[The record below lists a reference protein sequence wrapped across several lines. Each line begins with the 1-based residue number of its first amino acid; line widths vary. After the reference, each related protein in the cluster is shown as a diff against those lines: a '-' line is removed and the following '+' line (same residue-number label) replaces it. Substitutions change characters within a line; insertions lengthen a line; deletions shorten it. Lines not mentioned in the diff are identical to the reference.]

1 MANLFKVYKTD
12 DDTFQGGIRASQ
24 KPSSNQNLIAYW
36 LEGPM
41 GGICYR
47 TNNKPHW
54 ITSSSNKTGI
64 IFFVKDDAI
73 NSRVIDYIWK
83 GYPVNQ
89 TTIIGYSLKFQPT
102 TAHSIPFSFTSNRGS
117 NAAAIL
123 YNFIHRLSASEYNQ
137 IRTKK
142 LSIICIAPEDMAIC
156 NSRNI
161 HLIHRATS
169 INYTTYYT
177 KNQDPKE
184 QSLSDNALY
193 STTGYSFYENSS
205 VTSGGAYFIN
215 QNKYCV
221 INRIGHSLA
230 NNPGSAQS
238 ALNAYKSKSNQS
250 DYYIIQLKAQDNG
263 QKYTTISPSDLQQEI
278 DDSIQD
284 DNSSSSDFN
293 DVIDITPSYVKQDLD
308 SYSAVS
314 LNYATNLNN
323 WKLYFVPA
331 SDNRINSNEEKYLGR
346 GIEQSKGS
354 EKGGVTYFTPNNNTI
369 LGLKYSTSENIDL
382 TTQEPLSTFTT
393 KVDYDLQDFA
403 AQLDSYFHYTTSNV
417 WSGEDDLYLPGRV
430 AKNDSQ
436 GNTNLLNIQKTNY
449 QYAVKRVPKIGAIIV
464 NKKKWEKK
472 YDEEKIKSYKD
483 LEFAVTIRT
492 SFKNYFTSPAEI
504 QNNYK
509 ILYYKIKLT
518 DFSST
523 LDSTLDSIPPPVV
536 SKFVNISESS
546 IESFSDFLAQLKPTM
561 RAGAM
566 YSFNVETSIAQERT
580 SINLYDFKLVEA
592 YTRGHDFIQE
602 DYTTVRPQ
610 ERNPDNDW
618 ALQETSR
625 LMSFDDNYFTYKY
638 SGREISLP
646 AGTTFALIHE
656 KDLLLE
662 SDVTLGESYGKQ
674 QYFIEAIKYKNEGD
688 NQIFIPYFYK
698 DTFKVKDF
706 VKAIGETQY
715 TEDDYE
721 ILTGKIDL
729 LQCKY
734 YKPDKATAANNWC
747 DCSFDSKDDSCIHE
761 CIYQKLG
768 KCPYRFQTEKHPR
781 RIRTLEQSKSNRFNL
796 IQELS
801 KVFECYPQFYIEF
814 DTNGRVLLDEN
825 GRMKKHVFF
834 MTEKGAEQYSG
845 FRYEKNLSSISRTV
859 DSNSLTTKMYVES
872 VDSDLTDSGLCT
884 IQTAEDNIGRN
895 SYVLNFSYYTK
906 KGLLNPIQTQRD
918 VFGIEKGDLA
928 FLPVIGQYNKKYDEY
943 SNLIINMTNQEMST
957 LQASNEVA
965 ITGIGTALEER
976 KKIGQR
982 LYQFKTTQTT
992 ERKGALIT
1000 TTTTKNYTTS
1010 DTYKTYLS
1018 KYREQAVILWGLVEQ
1033 LFFSGD
1039 YFSYCTVD
1047 TGTGVINNLTI
1058 NYSNPSAA
1066 SPEVQ
1071 ELIKHYKDTYCK
1083 GELFW
1088 RLTLEGFKDIDKES
1102 IYEPPFTNWNDFKE
1116 KVVDVQEYQNNGSLG
1131 QYRSL
1136 YNQVKHWKLERAKV
1150 LNKINEISDKFYKIY
1165 EPYIKEGTWTD
1176 SNYLTDNEY
1185 YWAAENVLEDSC
1197 KPKLSYNINVID
1209 ISPLVEYS
1217 DDYKFDLGDTTY
1229 LEDID
1234 FFGINEK
1241 TGLPN
1246 RQKVIISEITYSL
1259 DKPQENSIT
1268 VQNYTSAFD
1277 DLFESI
1283 SASVQSLTYNENT
1296 YKRSSNFTAKQ
1307 YIQTDSLQG
1316 TLDMG
1321 DLTLIDANDNNIV
1334 LDESGTQGN
1343 AIDNVSSQYKLSGE
1357 GLFFSTDGGTT
1368 WDLGVG
1374 PKGFNMDYAKFGS
1387 LDASKVQ
1394 IVDGQYIYFLWD
1406 KNGINAYRNP
1416 ATSTTGLVDFARFNR
1431 YGLSLVEKG
1440 NIRLRAGYEFRNNTG
1455 GNNVSGDYELES
1467 PLTDQNV
1474 GFYLYN
1480 DNGQPI
1486 FKTETQSNYADD
1498 TTDYTARLSLAGE
1511 MFITNKVL
1519 DNEDDG
1525 SVVASSSAKTLSN
1538 GYLIVKDNVANF
1550 LDSDIGDVLDQ
1561 DLNSYYFAEN
1571 SSSTYTVTPIY
1582 DNIQKKSII
1591 TVKLVRKENSKLV
1604 AMPYD
1609 YYVIGT
1615 NPSLN
1620 EKPTS
1625 KITQVEGT
1633 VIECS
1638 FVTDSEVTTPIT
1650 LNAEDLANHKGDRT
1664 IELGGVQWSSAM
1676 ISSYMSENYYK
1687 LNNQTY
1693 RISSKSVFLCSDN
1706 DISVSDT
1713 VPAQRVHTADISYY
1727 DINNL
1732 PSNPITTTLYE
1743 YPSETKNYNYW
1754 GTAIDSDTPIS
1765 STTSSVSTKEV
1776 GIFINNK
1783 VGFSNNS
1790 TINDI
1795 NSIQGTTEEEQRTSK
1810 AVSGAERLFM
1820 IALRGD
1826 EGGSTEYNN
1835 IFSVL
1840 KNGNLYIGGKIR
1852 AGTGEALNVPGFAY
1866 IPDEVKITEPSL
1878 IMSNDGN
1885 MWVSWEK
1892 FFNLTS
1898 DGQLGNNSLQSVL
1911 NKIQQGIIDSGG
1923 NSGSGSIQ
1931 KSGYYIIDPIKN

>member
-1 MANLFKVYKTD
+1 MANLFAVYSTDNKSCWDGPRSYGVPSLNQVLTYWISPDRYLGSIPTGIVHYNYHNKKQILTAKEGECIIYFLSDEDVKNQASVHRLWKNELYINYFSFKAVGGQKVPYKPKLSSVV
-12 DDTFQGGIRASQ
+12 ASQ
-24 KPSSNQNLIAYW
+24 MLF
-36 LEGPM
+36 E
-41 GGICYR
+41 
-47 TNNKPHW
+47 
-54 ITSSSNKTGI
+54 
-64 IFFVKDDAI
+64 
-73 NSRVIDYIWK
+73 
-83 GYPVNQ
+83 
-89 TTIIGYSLKFQPT
+89 
-102 TAHSIPFSFTSNRGS
+102 
-117 NAAAIL
+117 
-123 YNFIHRLSASEYNQ
+123 FIHKMSASMYND
-137 IRTKK
+137 IRSKK
-142 LSIICIAPEDMAIC
+142 LSIICVTPTALAIC
-156 NSRNI
+156 PSRNL
-161 HLIHRATS
+161 HLIHRQTS
-169 INYTTYYT
+169 VKYSFYRESGDSTDGETR
-177 KNQDPKE
+177 
-184 QSLSDNALY
+184 DN
-193 STTGYSFYENSS
+193 SHGNWIGYSFYEYSC
-205 VTSGGAYFIN
+205 VTSGGVILLDDK
-215 QNKYCV
+215 KYCLLNNSTKT
-221 INRIGHSLA
+221 IIGSPRSASAILNLYRAKADQNSLRILW
-230 NNPGSAQS
+230 
-238 ALNAYKSKSNQS
+238 LNEDQNAP
-250 DYYIIQLKAQDNG
+250 G
-263 QKYTTISPSDLQQEI
+263 QKYTIVSPSELQQKI
-278 DDSIQD
+278 DESTQD
-284 DNSSSSDFN
+284 DNSSSDFN
-293 DVIDITPSYVKQDLD
+293 GVIDITPSYVKQDLD

-331 SDNRINSNEEKYLGR
+331 SDKRTNSNEEKHLGR
-346 GIEQSKGS
+346 GIEQSNGSKKGD
-354 EKGGVTYFTPNNNTI
+354 VTYFTPSNNTI
-369 LGLKYSTSENIDL
+369 LGLKYSKTENIDL

-403 AQLDSYFHYTTSNV
+403 AQLDSYFHYTTKYV
-417 WSGEDDLYLPGRV
+417 WSENDLYLPGRV
-430 AKNDSQ
+430 AKGDSQ
-436 GNTNLLNIQKTNY
+436 GNTNLLNIRETNY
-449 QYAVKRVPKIGAIIV
+449 QYAVKRVPKVGAVIV
-464 NKKKWEKK
+464 NKKKWEAYDKDKIKK
-472 YDEEKIKSYKD
+472 YED
-483 LEFAVTIRT
+483 LSKAVAART
-492 SFKNYFTSPAEI
+492 SFKNYFTSPAKI

-509 ILYYKIKLT
+509 ILYYKIELT
-518 DFSST
+518 DF
-523 LDSTLDSIPPPVV
+523 DSTSAPTV
-536 SKFVNISESS
+536 SESVNISESS
-546 IESFSDFLAQLKPTM
+546 IESFSDFLAQLKPAM
-561 RAGAM
+561 RTGAM

-610 ERNPDNDW
+610 ERNPDDNW

-662 SDVTLGESYGKQ
+662 SDVTLGESYGEQ
-674 QYFIEAIKYKNEGD
+674 QYFIEAIKYKNEGN
-688 NQIFIPYFYK
+688 NQTLIPYFYK

-747 DCSFDSKDDSCIHE
+747 DCSFDSKDNSCIHE

-976 KKIGQR
+976 KKVGQR
-982 LYQFKTTQTT
+982 LYQFKMTKTT

-1000 TTTTKNYTTS
+1000 TTMTKSYTTS

-1047 TGTGVINNLTI
+1047 KEKGVIKNSTI
-1058 NYSNPSAA
+1058 NYANPSAA
-1066 SPEVQ
+1066 NEDIQ
-1071 ELIKHYKDTYCK
+1071 KLIEKYKDTYCK

-1088 RLTLEGFKDIDKES
+1088 RLTLEGFKDIDEDS
-1102 IYEPPFTNWNDFKE
+1102 TYEPPFTNWNDFKE
-1116 KVVDVQEYQNNGSLG
+1116 KVVDVQEYQTNGSLG

-1185 YWAAENVLEDSC
+1185 YWAAEDVLEDSC
-1197 KPKLSYNINVID
+1197 KPKLTYNINVID

-1234 FFGINEK
+1234 FFGVNEK

-1307 YIQTDSLQG
+1307 YVQTDSLQG

-1343 AIDNVSSQYKLSGE
+1343 AIDNASSQYKLSGE

-1440 NIRLRAGYEFRNNTG
+1440 NIRLRAGYEFRNNAG
-1455 GNNVSGDYELES
+1455 GNNVSGDYESES
-1467 PLTDQNV
+1467 PLTNQNV

-1486 FKTETQSNYADD
+1486 FKTETQSDYADD

-1538 GYLIVKDNVANF
+1538 GYLIVQDSVANF
-1550 LDSDIGDVLDQ
+1550 LDSTIGDVLDQ

-1591 TVKLVRKENSKLV
+1591 TVKLVRKESSKSV

-1625 KITQVEGT
+1625 TITQVEGT
-1633 VIECS
+1633 TIECS
-1638 FVTDSEVTTPIT
+1638 FVTNSEVTTPIV

-1693 RISSKSVFLCSDN
+1693 LIGSKSVFLCSDTSTSA
-1706 DISVSDT
+1706 SVT
-1713 VPAQRVHTADISYY
+1713 VPAQGVQTVDISYY

-1732 PSNPITTTLYE
+1732 PSNSITTSLYKSTNGTE
-1743 YPSETKNYNYW
+1743 NYNYW

-1795 NSIQGTTEEEQRTSK
+1795 SSIQGTTEEEQRTSK

-1840 KNGNLYIGGKIR
+1840 KNGNLYIGGKIK

-1923 NSGSGSIQ
+1923 NSGSSSIQ
-1931 KSGYYIIDPIKN
+1931 KSGYYIIDPIKD

>member
-1 MANLFKVYKTD
+1 MADLFKVYKTNSS
-12 DDTFQGGIRASQ
+12 TFQGGVRATQ
-24 KPSSNQNLIAYW
+24 EPTNNQTLIVSW
-36 LEGPM
+36 LDNPLEKV
-41 GGICYR
+41 CYR
-47 TNNKPHW
+47 TNNKIHW
-54 ITSSSNKTGI
+54 QRSMNDKTGT
-64 IFFVKDDAI
+64 IFFVKDDVI
-73 NSRVIDYIWK
+73 NSQTIDYIWK
-83 GYPVNQ
+83 GRHVNRTETVGYP
-89 TTIIGYSLKFQPT
+89 LKFQT
-102 TAHSIPFSFTSNRGS
+102 TSAHSVPFNFTSNKGS

-142 LSIICIAPEDMAIC
+142 LSIICIAPKDMAIC

-169 INYTTYYT
+169 ITYTMYNIL
-177 KNQDPKE
+177 NQEHTGQP
-184 QSLSDNALY
+184 LSDNALY
-193 STTGYSFYENSS
+193 SVAGYSFYEDSS
-205 VTSGGAYFIN
+205 VTSGGVYFTN
-215 QNKYCV
+215 KNKYCV
-221 INRIGHSLA
+221 INKKGHSLA

-238 ALNAYKSKSNQS
+238 ALNAYESKSNQS
-250 DYYIIQLKAQDNG
+250 DYYIIQLKTQTDG
-263 QKYTTISPSDLQQEI
+263 QKYTTIEVSELQDSTKD
-278 DDSIQD
+278 DDS
-284 DNSSSSDFN
+284 SSSSDFN
-293 DVIDITPSYVKQDLD
+293 DVIDVTPSYVKQDLD

-331 SDNRINSNEEKYLGR
+331 SDNRTNSNKQEEEEYLGR
-346 GIEQSKGS
+346 GIKKSEGSKKGS
-354 EKGGVTYFTPNNNTI
+354 VTYFTPSNNTI
-369 LGLKYSTSENIDL
+369 LGLKYSKTENIDL

-393 KVDYDLQDFA
+393 RVDYDLQDFA
-403 AQLDSYFHYTTSNV
+403 AQLDNYFHYTTSNV
-417 WSGEDDLYLPGRV
+417 WSGKDDLYLPGRV

-436 GNTNLLNIQKTNY
+436 GKENSTNLLNIQETNY
-449 QYAVKRVPKIGAIIV
+449 QYAVKRVPKVGAIIV
-464 NKKKWEKK
+464 NKEKWKGGKIEK
-472 YDEEKIKSYKD
+472 YQDLKS
-483 LEFAVTIRT
+483 AVAIRT

-504 QNNYK
+504 QKNYK
-509 ILYYKIKLT
+509 ILYYKIELKTKLA
-518 DFSST
+518 ST
-523 LDSTLDSIPPPVV
+523 V
-536 SKFVNISESS
+536 SKSVNISESS

-566 YSFNVETSIAQERT
+566 YSFNTETSIAQERT
-580 SINLYDFKLVEA
+580 SVNLYDFKLVEA

-610 ERNPDNDW
+610 ERNPDTNQ

-662 SDVTLGESYGKQ
+662 SDVTLGESYGEQ
-674 QYFIEAIKYKNEGD
+674 QYFIEAIKYKNEGN
-688 NQIFIPYFYK
+688 NQTLLPYFYK

-729 LQCKY
+729 LQCQY

-747 DCSFDSKDDSCIHE
+747 DCNFGSKNDSCIHE

-965 ITGIGTALEER
+965 VTGIGTALEER
-976 KKIGQR
+976 KKVGQR
-982 LYQFKTTQTT
+982 LYQFKMTQTT

-1000 TTTTKNYTTS
+1000 TTTTKSYTTS

-1033 LFFSGD
+1033 LFFSGN

-1047 TGTGVINNLTI
+1047 EVTGVIKNLTI

-1066 SPEVQ
+1066 NKDIKK
-1071 ELIKHYKDTYCK
+1071 LIEKYKDTYCK

-1088 RLTLEGFKDIDKES
+1088 RLTLEGFKDIDEDSTYK
-1102 IYEPPFTNWNDFKE
+1102 PPFTNWNDFKE
-1116 KVVDVQEYQNNGSLG
+1116 KVVDVQEYQINGSLG

-1185 YWAAENVLEDSC
+1185 YWAAEDVLEDSC
-1197 KPKLSYNINVID
+1197 KPKLTYNINVID

-1307 YIQTDSLQG
+1307 YVQTDSLQG

-1343 AIDNVSSQYKLSGE
+1343 AIDNASSQYKLSGE

-1440 NIRLRAGYEFRNNTG
+1440 NIRLRAGYEFRNSAG
-1455 GNNVSGDYELES
+1455 GHNVSGDYAAES
-1467 PLTDQNV
+1467 PLTNQNV

-1486 FKTETQSNYADD
+1486 FKTETQSDYADD

-1538 GYLIVKDNVANF
+1538 GYLIVQDSIANF
-1550 LDSDIGDVLDQ
+1550 VDSAIGNVLDQ
-1561 DLNSYYFAEN
+1561 NLNSYYFAEN
-1571 SSSTYTVTPIY
+1571 NSSTYTVTPVY

-1591 TVKLVRKENSKLV
+1591 TVNLVRKESSKSV

-1609 YYVIGT
+1609 YYVIAT
-1615 NPSLN
+1615 APPLN
-1620 EKPTS
+1620 KKPTS
-1625 KITQVEGT
+1625 TITQVEGT
-1633 VIECS
+1633 IIECS
-1638 FVTDSEVTTPIT
+1638 FVTNSEVTTPIT
-1650 LNAEDLANHKGDRT
+1650 LNAVDLANHKGDRT
-1664 IELGGVQWSSAM
+1664 IELGGVQWSSSM

-1693 RISSKSVFLCSDN
+1693 RIDRVSAHLCSG
-1706 DISVSDT
+1706 ISTSASVT
-1713 VPAQRVHTADISYY
+1713 VPARGVHTEDISYY

-1732 PSNPITTTLYE
+1732 PSDSITTSLYVYTNGTE
-1743 YPSETKNYNYW
+1743 NYNYW

-1795 NSIQGTTEEEQRTSK
+1795 SSIQGTTEEEQRTSK

-1840 KNGNLYIGGKIR
+1840 KNGNLYIGGKIK

-1923 NSGSGSIQ
+1923 SSGSGSIQ
-1931 KSGYYIIDPIKN
+1931 KSGYYIIDPIKD

>member
-1 MANLFKVYKTD
+1 MADLFKVYKTNSS
-12 DDTFQGGIRASQ
+12 TFQGGVRATQ
-24 KPSSNQNLIAYW
+24 EPTNNQTLIVSW
-36 LEGPM
+36 LDNPLEKV
-41 GGICYR
+41 CYR
-47 TNNKPHW
+47 TNNKIHW
-54 ITSSSNKTGI
+54 QRSMNDKTGT
-64 IFFVKDDAI
+64 IFFVKDDVI
-73 NSRVIDYIWK
+73 NSQTIDYIWK
-83 GYPVNQ
+83 GRHVNRTETVGYP
-89 TTIIGYSLKFQPT
+89 LKFQT
-102 TAHSIPFSFTSNRGS
+102 TSAHSVPFNFTSNKGS

-142 LSIICIAPEDMAIC
+142 LSIICIAPKDMAIC

-169 INYTTYYT
+169 ITYTMYNIL
-177 KNQDPKE
+177 NQEHTGQP
-184 QSLSDNALY
+184 LSDNALY
-193 STTGYSFYENSS
+193 SVAGYSFYEDSS
-205 VTSGGAYFIN
+205 VTSGGVYFTN
-215 QNKYCV
+215 KNKYCV
-221 INRIGHSLA
+221 INKKGHSLA

-238 ALNAYKSKSNQS
+238 ALNAYESKSNQS
-250 DYYIIQLKAQDNG
+250 DYYIIQLKTQTDG
-263 QKYTTISPSDLQQEI
+263 QKYTTIEVSELQDSTKD
-278 DDSIQD
+278 DDS
-284 DNSSSSDFN
+284 SSSSDFN
-293 DVIDITPSYVKQDLD
+293 DVIDVTPSYVKQDLD

-331 SDNRINSNEEKYLGR
+331 SDNRTNSNKQEEEEYLGR
-346 GIEQSKGS
+346 GIKKSEGSKKGS
-354 EKGGVTYFTPNNNTI
+354 VTYFTPSNNTI
-369 LGLKYSTSENIDL
+369 LGLKYSKTENIDL
-382 TTQEPLSTFTT
+382 TTQESLSTFTT
-393 KVDYDLQDFA
+393 RVDYDLQDFA
-403 AQLDSYFHYTTSNV
+403 AQLDNYFHYTTSNV
-417 WSGEDDLYLPGRV
+417 WSGKDDLYLPGRV

-436 GNTNLLNIQKTNY
+436 GKENSTNLLNIQETNY
-449 QYAVKRVPKIGAIIV
+449 QYAVKRVPKVGAIIV
-464 NKKKWEKK
+464 NKEKWKGGKIEK
-472 YDEEKIKSYKD
+472 YQDLKS
-483 LEFAVTIRT
+483 AVAIRT

-504 QNNYK
+504 QKNYK
-509 ILYYKIKLT
+509 ILYYKIELKTKLA
-518 DFSST
+518 ST
-523 LDSTLDSIPPPVV
+523 V
-536 SKFVNISESS
+536 SKSVNISESS

-566 YSFNVETSIAQERT
+566 YSFNTETSIAQERT
-580 SINLYDFKLVEA
+580 SVNLYDFKLVEA

-610 ERNPDNDW
+610 ERNSDTNQ

-662 SDVTLGESYGKQ
+662 SDVTLGESYGEQ
-674 QYFIEAIKYKNEGD
+674 QYFIEAIKYKNEGN
-688 NQIFIPYFYK
+688 NQTLLPYFYK

-729 LQCKY
+729 LQCQY

-747 DCSFDSKDDSCIHE
+747 DCNFGSKNDSCIHE

-965 ITGIGTALEER
+965 VTGIGTALEER
-976 KKIGQR
+976 KKVGQR
-982 LYQFKTTQTT
+982 LYQFKMTQTT

-1000 TTTTKNYTTS
+1000 TTTTKSYTTS

-1033 LFFSGD
+1033 LFFSGN

-1047 TGTGVINNLTI
+1047 EVTGVIKNLTI

-1066 SPEVQ
+1066 NKDIKK
-1071 ELIKHYKDTYCK
+1071 LIEKYKDTYCK

-1088 RLTLEGFKDIDKES
+1088 RLTLEGFKDIDEDSTYK
-1102 IYEPPFTNWNDFKE
+1102 PPFTNWNDFKE
-1116 KVVDVQEYQNNGSLG
+1116 KVVDVQEYQINGSLG

-1185 YWAAENVLEDSC
+1185 YWAAEDVLEDSC
-1197 KPKLSYNINVID
+1197 KPKLTYNINVID

-1307 YIQTDSLQG
+1307 YVQTDSLQG

-1343 AIDNVSSQYKLSGE
+1343 AIDNASSQYKLSGE

-1440 NIRLRAGYEFRNNTG
+1440 NIRLRAGYEFRNSAG
-1455 GNNVSGDYELES
+1455 GHNVSGDYAAES
-1467 PLTDQNV
+1467 PLTNQNV

-1486 FKTETQSNYADD
+1486 FKTETQSDYADD

-1538 GYLIVKDNVANF
+1538 GYLIVQDSIANF
-1550 LDSDIGDVLDQ
+1550 VDSAIGNVLDQ
-1561 DLNSYYFAEN
+1561 NLNSYYFAEN
-1571 SSSTYTVTPIY
+1571 NSSTYTVTPVY

-1591 TVKLVRKENSKLV
+1591 TVNLVRKESSKSV

-1609 YYVIGT
+1609 YYVIAT
-1615 NPSLN
+1615 APPLN
-1620 EKPTS
+1620 KKPTS
-1625 KITQVEGT
+1625 TITQVEGT
-1633 VIECS
+1633 IIECS
-1638 FVTDSEVTTPIT
+1638 FVTNSEVTTPIT
-1650 LNAEDLANHKGDRT
+1650 LNAVDLANHKGDRT
-1664 IELGGVQWSSAM
+1664 IELGGVQWSSSM

-1693 RISSKSVFLCSDN
+1693 RIDRVSAHLCSG
-1706 DISVSDT
+1706 ISTSASVT
-1713 VPAQRVHTADISYY
+1713 VPARGVHTEDISYY

-1732 PSNPITTTLYE
+1732 PSDSITTSLYVYTNGTE
-1743 YPSETKNYNYW
+1743 NYNYW

-1795 NSIQGTTEEEQRTSK
+1795 SSIQGTTEEEQRTSK

-1840 KNGNLYIGGKIR
+1840 KNGNLYIGGKIK

-1923 NSGSGSIQ
+1923 SSGSGSIQ
-1931 KSGYYIIDPIKN
+1931 KSGYYIIDPIKD

>member
-1 MANLFKVYKTD
+1 MANLFAVYSTDNKSCWDGPRSYGVPSLNQVLTCWISPDRYLGSIPTGIVHYNYHNKKQILTAKEGECIIYFLSDEDVKNQASVHRLWKNELYINYFSFKAAGGQKVPYKPKLSSVV
-12 DDTFQGGIRASQ
+12 ASQ
-24 KPSSNQNLIAYW
+24 MLF
-36 LEGPM
+36 E
-41 GGICYR
+41 
-47 TNNKPHW
+47 
-54 ITSSSNKTGI
+54 
-64 IFFVKDDAI
+64 
-73 NSRVIDYIWK
+73 
-83 GYPVNQ
+83 
-89 TTIIGYSLKFQPT
+89 
-102 TAHSIPFSFTSNRGS
+102 
-117 NAAAIL
+117 
-123 YNFIHRLSASEYNQ
+123 FIHKMSASMYND
-137 IRTKK
+137 IRSKK
-142 LSIICIAPEDMAIC
+142 LSIICVTPTALAIC
-156 NSRNI
+156 PSRNL
-161 HLIHRATS
+161 HLIHRQNSVKYSFYRESGDSTDGE
-169 INYTTYYT
+169 TR
-177 KNQDPKE
+177 
-184 QSLSDNALY
+184 DN
-193 STTGYSFYENSS
+193 SHGNWIGYSFYEYSC
-205 VTSGGAYFIN
+205 VTSGGVILLDDK
-215 QNKYCV
+215 KYCLLNNSTKT
-221 INRIGHSLA
+221 IIGSPRSASAILNLYRAKADQNSLRILW
-230 NNPGSAQS
+230 
-238 ALNAYKSKSNQS
+238 LNEDQNAP
-250 DYYIIQLKAQDNG
+250 G
-263 QKYTTISPSDLQQEI
+263 QKYTIVSPSELQQKI
-278 DDSIQD
+278 DESTQD
-284 DNSSSSDFN
+284 DNSSSDFN
-293 DVIDITPSYVKQDLD
+293 GVIDITPSYVKQDLD

-331 SDNRINSNEEKYLGR
+331 SDKRTNSNEEKHLGR

-354 EKGGVTYFTPNNNTI
+354 KKGDVTYFTPSNNTI
-369 LGLKYSTSENIDL
+369 LGLKYSKTENIDL

-403 AQLDSYFHYTTSNV
+403 AQLDSYFHYVTKYV
-417 WSGEDDLYLPGRV
+417 WSENDLYLPGRV
-430 AKNDSQ
+430 AKGDSQ

-449 QYAVKRVPKIGAIIV
+449 QYAVKRVPKVGAIIV
-464 NKKKWEKK
+464 NKEKWKKKCDENK
-472 YDEEKIKSYKD
+472 YDEDKIKNYQHLKI
-483 LEFAVTIRT
+483 AVSVGT

-504 QNNYK
+504 QKNYK
-509 ILYYKIKLT
+509 ILYYKIELKT
-518 DFSST
+518 DF
-523 LDSTLDSIPPPVV
+523 DSTSTV
-536 SKFVNISESS
+536 SKSVIISESS
-546 IESFSDFLAQLKPTM
+546 IESFSDFLAQLKPAM

-610 ERNPDNDW
+610 ERNPDADW

-646 AGTTFALIHE
+646 AGKTFALIHE

-662 SDVTLGESYGKQ
+662 SDVTLGESYDEQ
-674 QYFIEAIKYKNEGD
+674 QYFIEAIKYKNEGN
-688 NQIFIPYFYK
+688 NQTLIPYFYK

-976 KKIGQR
+976 KKVGQR
-982 LYQFKTTQTT
+982 LYQFKMTQTT

-1000 TTTTKNYTTS
+1000 TTTTKSYTTS

-1047 TGTGVINNLTI
+1047 KEKGVINNLTI

-1071 ELIKHYKDTYCK
+1071 ELIEKYKDTYCK

-1088 RLTLEGFKDIDKES
+1088 RLTLEGFKDIDEDS
-1102 IYEPPFTNWNDFKE
+1102 TYEPPFTNWNDFKE
-1116 KVVDVQEYQNNGSLG
+1116 KVVDVQEYQINGSLG

-1185 YWAAENVLEDSC
+1185 YWAAEDVLEDSC
-1197 KPKLSYNINVID
+1197 KPKLTYNINVID

-1217 DDYKFDLGDTTY
+1217 EDYKFDLGDTTY

-1234 FFGINEK
+1234 FFGVNEK

-1321 DLTLIDANDNNIV
+1321 DLTLIDANNNNIV

-1343 AIDNVSSQYKLSGE
+1343 AIDNASSQYKLSGE

-1440 NIRLRAGYEFRNNTG
+1440 NIRLRAGYEFRNNAG
-1455 GNNVSGDYELES
+1455 GNNVSGDYESES
-1467 PLTDQNV
+1467 PLTNQNV

-1486 FKTETQSNYADD
+1486 FKTETQSDYADD

-1538 GYLIVKDNVANF
+1538 GYLIVQDNIANF
-1550 LDSDIGDVLDQ
+1550 IDSAIGNVLDQ
-1561 DLNSYYFAEN
+1561 NLNSYYFAEN

-1591 TVKLVRKENSKLV
+1591 TVKLVRKESSKSV

-1609 YYVIGT
+1609 YYVIAT
-1615 NPSLN
+1615 TPPLN
-1620 EKPTS
+1620 KKPTS
-1625 KITQVEGT
+1625 TITQVEGT
-1633 VIECS
+1633 IIECS
-1638 FVTDSEVTTPIT
+1638 FVTNSEITTPIT

-1664 IELGGVQWSSAM
+1664 IELGGVQWSSSM

-1693 RISSKSVFLCSDN
+1693 RIDSVSAYLCSGIN
-1706 DISVSDT
+1706 TSASVT
-1713 VPAQRVHTADISYY
+1713 VPAQGVHTADISYY

-1732 PSNPITTTLYE
+1732 PSDSITTSLYVYTNGTE
-1743 YPSETKNYNYW
+1743 NYNYW

-1795 NSIQGTTEEEQRTSK
+1795 SSIQGTTEEEQRTSK

-1840 KNGNLYIGGKIR
+1840 KNGNLYIGGKIK

-1931 KSGYYIIDPIKN
+1931 KSGYYIIDPIKD

>member
-1 MANLFKVYKTD
+1 MANLFSVYSTDNKSCWDGPRSYGVPSLNQVLTCWISPDRYLGSIPTGIVHYNYHNKKQILTAKEGECIIYFLSDEDVKNQASVHRLWKNELYINYFSFKAAGGQKVPYKPKLSSVV
-12 DDTFQGGIRASQ
+12 ASQ
-24 KPSSNQNLIAYW
+24 MLF
-36 LEGPM
+36 E
-41 GGICYR
+41 
-47 TNNKPHW
+47 
-54 ITSSSNKTGI
+54 
-64 IFFVKDDAI
+64 
-73 NSRVIDYIWK
+73 
-83 GYPVNQ
+83 
-89 TTIIGYSLKFQPT
+89 
-102 TAHSIPFSFTSNRGS
+102 
-117 NAAAIL
+117 
-123 YNFIHRLSASEYNQ
+123 FIHKMSASMYND
-137 IRTKK
+137 IRSKK
-142 LSIICIAPEDMAIC
+142 LSIICVTPTALAIC
-156 NSRNI
+156 PSRNL
-161 HLIHRATS
+161 HLIHRQTS
-169 INYTTYYT
+169 VKYSFYRESGDSTDGETR
-177 KNQDPKE
+177 
-184 QSLSDNALY
+184 DN
-193 STTGYSFYENSS
+193 SHGNWIGYSFYEYSC
-205 VTSGGAYFIN
+205 VTSGGVILLDDKKYCLLNNSTKTIIGSPRSASAILNLYRAKADQNSLRILWLNEN
-215 QNKYCV
+215 QN
-221 INRIGHSLA
+221 A
-230 NNPGSAQS
+230 P
-238 ALNAYKSKSNQS
+238 
-250 DYYIIQLKAQDNG
+250 G
-263 QKYTTISPSDLQQEI
+263 QKYTIVSPSELQQKI
-278 DDSIQD
+278 DESTQD
-284 DNSSSSDFN
+284 DNSSSDFN
-293 DVIDITPSYVKQDLD
+293 GVIDITPSYVKQDLD

-331 SDNRINSNEEKYLGR
+331 SDSRINSNEEKYLGR

-354 EKGGVTYFTPNNNTI
+354 KKGDVTYFTPSNNTI

-403 AQLDSYFHYTTSNV
+403 AQLDSYFHYTTKYV
-417 WSGEDDLYLPGRV
+417 WSENDLYLPGRV

-436 GNTNLLNIQKTNY
+436 GKEDSTNLLNIQKTNY
-449 QYAVKRVPKIGAIIV
+449 QYAVKRVPKVGAIIV
-464 NKKKWEKK
+464 NKEKWEA
-472 YDEEKIKSYKD
+472 YNIDKIKTYEHLKT
-483 LEFAVTIRT
+483 AVSVRT

-504 QNNYK
+504 QKNYK
-509 ILYYKIKLT
+509 ILYYKIELKT
-518 DFSST
+518 DF
-523 LDSTLDSIPPPVV
+523 DSTV
-536 SKFVNISESS
+536 SKSVIISESS

-610 ERNPDNDW
+610 ERNPDDNW

-662 SDVTLGESYGKQ
+662 SDVTLGESYGEQ
-674 QYFIEAIKYKNEGD
+674 QYFIEAIKYKNEGN
-688 NQIFIPYFYK
+688 NQTLIPYFYK

-747 DCSFDSKDDSCIHE
+747 DCSFDSKDNSCIHE

-976 KKIGQR
+976 KKVGQR
-982 LYQFKTTQTT
+982 LYQFKMTQTT

-1000 TTTTKNYTTS
+1000 TTMTKSYTTS

-1047 TGTGVINNLTI
+1047 KEKGVINNLTI

-1071 ELIKHYKDTYCK
+1071 ELIKKYKDTYCK

-1088 RLTLEGFKDIDKES
+1088 RLTLEGFKDINKNS
-1102 IYEPPFTNWNDFKE
+1102 TYEPPFTNWNDFKE
-1116 KVVDVQEYQNNGSLG
+1116 KVVDVQEYQINGSLG

-1185 YWAAENVLEDSC
+1185 YWAAEDVLEDSC
-1197 KPKLSYNINVID
+1197 KPKLTYNINVID

-1234 FFGINEK
+1234 FFGVNEK

-1277 DLFESI
+1277 DLFERI

-1307 YIQTDSLQG
+1307 YVQTDSLQG

-1321 DLTLIDANDNNIV
+1321 DLTLIDANNNNIV

-1343 AIDNVSSQYKLSGE
+1343 AIDNASSQYKLSGE

-1440 NIRLRAGYEFRNNTG
+1440 NIRLRAGYEFRNNAG
-1455 GNNVSGDYELES
+1455 GNNVSGDYESES
-1467 PLTDQNV
+1467 PLTNQNV

-1486 FKTETQSNYADD
+1486 FKTETQSDYADD

-1538 GYLIVKDNVANF
+1538 GYLIVQDSVANF
-1550 LDSDIGDVLDQ
+1550 LDSTIGDVLDQ

-1591 TVKLVRKENSKLV
+1591 TVKLVRKENSKSV

-1609 YYVIGT
+1609 YYIIGT
-1615 NPSLN
+1615 NPPLN
-1620 EKPTS
+1620 KKPTS
-1625 KITQVEGT
+1625 TITQIEGT
-1633 VIECS
+1633 IIECS
-1638 FVTDSEVTTPIT
+1638 FVTNSEITTPIT
-1650 LNAEDLANHKGDRT
+1650 LNAEDLANHKGDRV
-1664 IELGGVQWSSAM
+1664 IELGGVQWSSSM

-1693 RISSKSVFLCSDN
+1693 LIGSKSVFLCSDTSTSA
-1706 DISVSDT
+1706 SVT
-1713 VPAQRVHTADISYY
+1713 VPAQGVQTVDISYY

-1732 PSNPITTTLYE
+1732 PSNSITTSLYKSTNGTE
-1743 YPSETKNYNYW
+1743 NYNYW

-1795 NSIQGTTEEEQRTSK
+1795 SSIQGTTEEEQRTSK

-1840 KNGNLYIGGKIR
+1840 KNGNLYIGGKIK

-1931 KSGYYIIDPIKN
+1931 KSGYYIIDPIKD

>member
-1 MANLFKVYKTD
+1 MADLFKVY
-12 DDTFQGGIRASQ
+12 
-24 KPSSNQNLIAYW
+24 N
-36 LEGPM
+36 
-41 GGICYR
+41 
-47 TNNKPHW
+47 TNNSSCQDGVRAKTKNAPGKNKVLTYWKKPFDTLVSVYYNYNN
-54 ITSSSNKTGI
+54 ITKSKLTISTLDKSNSCIIYFLLDEEIGKTAQINNLWKNQSTAKYFNFKSAGGQNFPYKPKLSS
-64 IFFVKDDAI
+64 
-73 NSRVIDYIWK
+73 
-83 GYPVNQ
+83 
-89 TTIIGYSLKFQPT
+89 TTVSTMLFE
-102 TAHSIPFSFTSNRGS
+102 
-117 NAAAIL
+117 
-123 YNFIHRLSASEYNQ
+123 FIHKMSASMYKD
-137 IRTKK
+137 IRKKK
-142 LSIICIAPEDMAIC
+142 LSIICVTPTALAIC
-156 NSRNI
+156 PSRNL
-161 HLIHRATS
+161 HLIHRQTS
-169 INYTTYYT
+169 INYSIYPEKGSPTTGYA
-177 KNQDPKE
+177 QDN
-184 QSLSDNALY
+184 SHGNWI
-193 STTGYSFYENSS
+193 GYSFYENSC
-205 VTSGGAYFIN
+205 VTSGGVILLDSK
-215 QNKYCV
+215 KYCLLNNSTKT
-221 INRIGHSLA
+221 IIGS
-230 NNPGSAQS
+230 PGSASTILNLYQS
-238 ALNAYKSKSNQS
+238 KENKSSLLLL
-250 DYYIIQLKAQDNG
+250 QLKKDKDNPDQKYKIVFSSDLQKEIDDNAQDN
-263 QKYTTISPSDLQQEI
+263 
-278 DDSIQD
+278 
-284 DNSSSSDFN
+284 NSSSDFN

-331 SDNRINSNEEKYLGR
+331 VDNRTASNKQEKEKYLGR
-346 GIEQSKGS
+346 GIKQDEGSKKGS
-354 EKGGVTYFTPNNNTI
+354 VTYFTPSNNTI
-369 LGLKYSTSENIDL
+369 LGLKYSEIENIDL

-403 AQLDSYFHYTTSNV
+403 AQLDNYFHYTTKNV
-417 WSGEDDLYLPGRV
+417 WSGDKDLYLPGRV

-436 GNTNLLNIQKTNY
+436 GKEDSTNLLNIQKTNY
-449 QYAVKRVPKIGAIIV
+449 QYAVKRVPKVGAIIV
-464 NKKKWEKK
+464 NKSKWKG
-472 YDEEKIKSYKD
+472 DKIENYENLKS
-483 LEFAVTIRT
+483 AVAART

-504 QNNYK
+504 QKNYK
-509 ILYYKIKLT
+509 ILYYTIELKTKLA
-518 DFSST
+518 ST
-523 LDSTLDSIPPPVV
+523 V
-536 SKFVNISESS
+536 SKSITISESS

-566 YSFNVETSIAQERT
+566 YSFNTETSIAQERT
-580 SINLYDFKLVEA
+580 SVNLYDFKLVEA

-610 ERNPDNDW
+610 ERNPDSIQ

-662 SDVTLGESYGKQ
+662 SDVTLGESYGEQ
-674 QYFIEAIKYKNEGD
+674 QYFIEAIKYKNEGN
-688 NQIFIPYFYK
+688 NQTFLPYFYK

-729 LQCKY
+729 LQCQY
-734 YKPDKATAANNWC
+734 YQPDKATAANNWY
-747 DCSFDSKDDSCIHE
+747 DCSFDSKDNSCIHE

-814 DTNGRVLLDEN
+814 DTNGRILLDEN
-825 GRMKKHVFF
+825 GKMKKHVFF
-834 MTEKGAEQYSG
+834 MTEKGADQYAG

-884 IQTAEDNIGRN
+884 IQTAADNIGRN
-895 SYVLNFSYYTK
+895 AYVLNFSYYTT

-965 ITGIGTALEER
+965 VTGIGTALEER
-976 KKIGQR
+976 KKVGQR

-992 ERKGALIT
+992 ERRGALVTTIT
-1000 TTTTKNYTTS
+1000 TKSYTTS
-1010 DTYKTYLS
+1010 DTYQTYLG

-1039 YFSYCTVD
+1039 YFSYCTID
-1047 TGTGVINNLTI
+1047 TEKGTINNLTV

-1066 SPEVQ
+1066 NSEIQ
-1071 ELIKHYKDTYCK
+1071 DLIKKYKDTYCK

-1088 RLTLEGFKDIDKES
+1088 RLTLEGFKDIKKDS
-1102 IYEPPFTNWNDFKE
+1102 TYEPPFTNWNDFKE
-1116 KVVDVQEYQNNGSLG
+1116 KVVDTQEYQVNGDLG

-1136 YNQVKHWKLERAKV
+1136 YNQVKHWKLERAKI

-1197 KPKLSYNINVID
+1197 KPKLTYNINVVD

-1234 FFGINEK
+1234 FFGVNEK

-1307 YIQTDSLQG
+1307 YVQTDSLQG

-1343 AIDNVSSQYKLSGE
+1343 AIDNASSQYKLSGE

-1440 NIRLRAGYEFRNNTG
+1440 NIRLRAGYEFRNNVG
-1455 GNNVSGDYELES
+1455 GNNVSGDYETES
-1467 PLTDQNV
+1467 PLTNQNV

-1486 FKTETQSNYADD
+1486 FKTETQSDYADD

-1525 SVVASSSAKTLSN
+1525 SVIASSSAKTLSN
-1538 GYLIVKDNVANF
+1538 GYLIVKDSVANF
-1550 LDSDIGDVLDQ
+1550 VDSAIGDVLDQ

-1582 DNIQKKSII
+1582 DNIQKQSII
-1591 TVKLVRKENSKLV
+1591 TVNLVRKESSESV
-1604 AMPYD
+1604 TMPYD
-1609 YYVIGT
+1609 YYVIAAAPPL
-1615 NPSLN
+1615 NKRPSS
-1620 EKPTS
+1620 T
-1625 KITQVEGT
+1625 ITKVEGT
-1633 VIECS
+1633 IIRCS
-1638 FVTDSEVTTPIT
+1638 FVTNSEVTMPIILDAT
-1650 LNAEDLANHKGDRT
+1650 ELANHKGDKT
-1664 IELGGVQWSSAM
+1664 IELGGATWSSSM
-1676 ISSYMSENYYK
+1676 ISSYTSENYYK

-1693 RISSKSVFLCSDN
+1693 RVDSISAYLCSGIN
-1706 DISVSDT
+1706 TSASVT
-1713 VPAQRVHTADISYY
+1713 VPAQGVHTEDISYY
-1727 DINNL
+1727 DITNL
-1732 PSNPITTTLYE
+1732 PSDSITTSLYA
-1743 YPSETKNYNYW
+1743 YTNETENCNYW

-1790 TINDI
+1790 VINDI
-1795 NSIQGTTEEEQRTSK
+1795 DSIQGTTEEEQRTSK

-1826 EGGSTEYNN
+1826 ENGGTEYNN

-1840 KNGNLYIGGKIR
+1840 KNGNLYIGGKIK

-1911 NKIQQGIIDSGG
+1911 NKIQQGIVDSGG
-1923 NSGSGSIQ
+1923 NSGSGDSGSIQ
-1931 KSGYYIIDPIKN
+1931 KSGYYIIDPIKD

>member
-1 MANLFKVYKTD
+1 MTDLFKVYKTNSS
-12 DDTFQGGIRASQ
+12 TFQGGVRATQ
-24 KPSSNQNLIAYW
+24 EPADNQTLIVSW
-36 LEGPM
+36 LDNPLEKV
-41 GGICYR
+41 CYR
-47 TNNKPHW
+47 TNNKIHW
-54 ITSSSNKTGI
+54 QRSMNDKTGT
-64 IFFVKDDAI
+64 IFFVKDDVI
-73 NSRVIDYIWK
+73 NSQTIDYIWK
-83 GYPVNQ
+83 GRPVNR
-89 TTIIGYSLKFQPT
+89 TETVGYPLKFQAT
-102 TAHSIPFSFTSNRGS
+102 SAHPVPFNFTSNKGS

-123 YNFIHRLSASEYNQ
+123 YNFIHRLSATEYNQ

-142 LSIICIAPEDMAIC
+142 LSIICIAPKDMAIC

-169 INYTTYYT
+169 ITYTMYNIL
-177 KNQDPKE
+177 NQE
-184 QSLSDNALY
+184 HTNQLLSDNALY
-193 STTGYSFYENSS
+193 SVAGYSFYENSS
-205 VTSGGAYFIN
+205 VTSGGVYFTN
-215 QNKYCV
+215 KNKYCV
-221 INRIGHSLA
+221 INKTGHSLA
-230 NNPGSAQS
+230 NNPSSAQS

-250 DYYIIQLKAQDNG
+250 NYYIIQLKAQENG
-263 QKYTTISPSDLQQEI
+263 QKYTTIEVSELQDSTK
-278 DDSIQD
+278 DDD
-284 DNSSSSDFN
+284 SSSDFN
-293 DVIDITPSYVKQDLD
+293 DVIDVTPSYVKQDLD

-331 SDNRINSNEEKYLGR
+331 SDKRTNSNEEKHLGR

-354 EKGGVTYFTPNNNTI
+354 KKGDVTYFTPSNNTI

-403 AQLDSYFHYTTSNV
+403 AQLDSYFHYTTKYV
-417 WSGEDDLYLPGRV
+417 WSENDLYLPGRV
-430 AKNDSQ
+430 AKSDSQ
-436 GNTNLLNIQKTNY
+436 GKEDSTNLLNIQKTNY
-449 QYAVKRVPKIGAIIV
+449 QYAVKRVPKVGAIIV
-464 NKKKWEKK
+464 NKEEWEA
-472 YDEEKIKSYKD
+472 YNIDKIKTYEHLKT
-483 LEFAVTIRT
+483 AVSVRT

-509 ILYYKIKLT
+509 ILYYTIKLN
-518 DFSST
+518 DFT
-523 LDSTLDSIPPPVV
+523 EIKKPTV
-536 SKFVNISESS
+536 SNSVIVSESS
-546 IESFSDFLAQLKPTM
+546 IESFSDFLAQLKPAM

-610 ERNPDNDW
+610 ERNPDTNQ

-646 AGTTFALIHE
+646 ADKTFALIHE

-674 QYFIEAIKYKNEGD
+674 QYFIEAIKYKNEGN
-688 NQIFIPYFYK
+688 NQTLIPYFYK

-729 LQCKY
+729 LQCQY

-872 VDSDLTDSGLCT
+872 VDSDLTESGLCT

-928 FLPVIGQYNKKYDEY
+928 FLPVIGQYNKKYDKY

-976 KKIGQR
+976 KKVGQR
-982 LYQFKTTQTT
+982 LYQFKTTQAT

-1000 TTTTKNYTTS
+1000 TTTTKSYTTS
-1010 DTYKTYLS
+1010 DTYKTYLN

-1047 TGTGVINNLTI
+1047 EVTGVINNLTI

-1066 SPEVQ
+1066 SSEIQ
-1071 ELIKHYKDTYCK
+1071 NLINTYKDTYCK

-1088 RLTLEGFKDIDKES
+1088 RLTLEGFKDIKEDS
-1102 IYEPPFTNWNDFKE
+1102 TYKPPFTNWNDFKE
-1116 KVVDVQEYQNNGSLG
+1116 KVVDVQEYQINGSLG

-1185 YWAAENVLEDSC
+1185 YWAAEDVLEDSC
-1197 KPKLSYNINVID
+1197 KPKLTYNINVID

-1234 FFGINEK
+1234 FFGVNEK

-1343 AIDNVSSQYKLSGE
+1343 AIDNASSQYKLSGE

-1440 NIRLRAGYEFRNNTG
+1440 NIRLRAGYEFRNSAG
-1455 GNNVSGDYELES
+1455 GNNVSGDYESES
-1467 PLTDQNV
+1467 PLTNQNV

-1486 FKTETQSNYADD
+1486 FKTETQSDYADD

-1538 GYLIVKDNVANF
+1538 GYLIVQDSVANF
-1550 LDSDIGDVLDQ
+1550 LDSTIGDVLDQ

-1591 TVKLVRKENSKLV
+1591 TVKLVRKESSKSV

-1615 NPSLN
+1615 NPPLN
-1620 EKPTS
+1620 KKPTS
-1625 KITQVEGT
+1625 TITQVEGT
-1633 VIECS
+1633 IIECS
-1638 FVTDSEVTTPIT
+1638 FVTNSEVTTPIT
-1650 LNAEDLANHKGDRT
+1650 LNAADLANHKGDRT
-1664 IELGGVQWSSAM
+1664 IELGGVQWSSSM
-1676 ISSYMSENYYK
+1676 ISSYISENYYK

-1693 RISSKSVFLCSDN
+1693 LIGSVSAYLCSGIN
-1706 DISVSDT
+1706 TSASVT
-1713 VPAQRVHTADISYY
+1713 VPAQGVHTADISYY

-1732 PSNPITTTLYE
+1732 PSDSITTSLYVYTNGTE
-1743 YPSETKNYNYW
+1743 NYNYW

-1790 TINDI
+1790 TINNI
-1795 NSIQGTTEEEQRTSK
+1795 SSIQGTTEEEQRTSK

-1840 KNGNLYIGGKIR
+1840 KNGNLYIGGKIK

-1923 NSGSGSIQ
+1923 SSGGSDSGSSSIT
-1931 KSGYYIIDPIKN
+1931 KAGWYIPDPIID

>member
-1 MANLFKVYKTD
+1 MANLFSVYSTDNKSCWDGPRSYGVPSLNQVLTCWISPDRYLGSIPTGIVHYNYHNKKQILTAKEGECIIYFLSDEDVKNQASVHRLWKNELYINYFSFKAAGGQKVPYKPKLSSVV
-12 DDTFQGGIRASQ
+12 ASQ
-24 KPSSNQNLIAYW
+24 MLF
-36 LEGPM
+36 E
-41 GGICYR
+41 
-47 TNNKPHW
+47 
-54 ITSSSNKTGI
+54 
-64 IFFVKDDAI
+64 
-73 NSRVIDYIWK
+73 
-83 GYPVNQ
+83 
-89 TTIIGYSLKFQPT
+89 
-102 TAHSIPFSFTSNRGS
+102 
-117 NAAAIL
+117 
-123 YNFIHRLSASEYNQ
+123 FIHKMSASMYND
-137 IRTKK
+137 IRSKK
-142 LSIICIAPEDMAIC
+142 LSIICVTPTALAIC
-156 NSRNI
+156 PSRNL
-161 HLIHRATS
+161 HLIHRQTS
-169 INYTTYYT
+169 VKYSFYRESGDSTDGETR
-177 KNQDPKE
+177 
-184 QSLSDNALY
+184 DN
-193 STTGYSFYENSS
+193 SHGNWIGYSFYEYSC
-205 VTSGGAYFIN
+205 VTSGGVILLDDKKYCLLNNSTKTIIGSPRSASAILNLYRAKADQNSLRILWLNEN
-215 QNKYCV
+215 QN
-221 INRIGHSLA
+221 A
-230 NNPGSAQS
+230 P
-238 ALNAYKSKSNQS
+238 
-250 DYYIIQLKAQDNG
+250 G
-263 QKYTTISPSDLQQEI
+263 QKYTIVSPSELQQKI
-278 DDSIQD
+278 DESTQD
-284 DNSSSSDFN
+284 DNSSSDFN
-293 DVIDITPSYVKQDLD
+293 GVIDITPSYVKQDLD

-331 SDNRINSNEEKYLGR
+331 SDSRINSNEEKYLGR

-354 EKGGVTYFTPNNNTI
+354 KKGDVTYFTPSNNTI

-403 AQLDSYFHYTTSNV
+403 AQLDSYFHYTTKYV
-417 WSGEDDLYLPGRV
+417 WSENDLYLPGRV

-436 GNTNLLNIQKTNY
+436 GKEDSTNLLNIQKTNY
-449 QYAVKRVPKIGAIIV
+449 QYAVKRVPKVGAIIV
-464 NKKKWEKK
+464 NKEKWEA
-472 YDEEKIKSYKD
+472 YNIDKIKTYEHLKT
-483 LEFAVTIRT
+483 AVSVRT

-504 QNNYK
+504 QKNYK
-509 ILYYKIKLT
+509 ILYYKIELKT
-518 DFSST
+518 DF
-523 LDSTLDSIPPPVV
+523 DSTV
-536 SKFVNISESS
+536 SKSVIISESS

-610 ERNPDNDW
+610 ERNPDDNW

-662 SDVTLGESYGKQ
+662 SDVTLGESYGEQ
-674 QYFIEAIKYKNEGD
+674 QYFIEAIKYKNEGN
-688 NQIFIPYFYK
+688 NQTLIPYFYK

-747 DCSFDSKDDSCIHE
+747 DCSFDSKDNSCIHE

-976 KKIGQR
+976 KKVGQR
-982 LYQFKTTQTT
+982 LYQFKMTQTT

-1000 TTTTKNYTTS
+1000 TTMTKSYTTS

-1047 TGTGVINNLTI
+1047 KEKGVINNLTI

-1071 ELIKHYKDTYCK
+1071 ELIKKYKDTYCK

-1088 RLTLEGFKDIDKES
+1088 RLTLEGFKDINKNS
-1102 IYEPPFTNWNDFKE
+1102 TYEPPFTNWNDFKE
-1116 KVVDVQEYQNNGSLG
+1116 KVVDVQEYQINGSLG

-1185 YWAAENVLEDSC
+1185 YWAAEDVLEDSC
-1197 KPKLSYNINVID
+1197 KPKLTYNINVID

-1234 FFGINEK
+1234 FFGVNEK

-1277 DLFESI
+1277 DLFERI

-1307 YIQTDSLQG
+1307 YVQTDSLQG

-1321 DLTLIDANDNNIV
+1321 DLTLIDANNNNIV

-1343 AIDNVSSQYKLSGE
+1343 AIDNASSQYKLSGE

-1440 NIRLRAGYEFRNNTG
+1440 NIRLRAGYEFRNNAG
-1455 GNNVSGDYELES
+1455 GNNVSGDYESES
-1467 PLTDQNV
+1467 PLTNQNV

-1486 FKTETQSNYADD
+1486 FKTETQSDYADD

-1538 GYLIVKDNVANF
+1538 GYLIVQDSVANF
-1550 LDSDIGDVLDQ
+1550 LDSTIGDVLDQ

-1591 TVKLVRKENSKLV
+1591 TVKLVRKENSKSV

-1609 YYVIGT
+1609 YYIIGT
-1615 NPSLN
+1615 NPPLN
-1620 EKPTS
+1620 KKPTS
-1625 KITQVEGT
+1625 TITQIEGT
-1633 VIECS
+1633 IIECS
-1638 FVTDSEVTTPIT
+1638 FVTNSEITTPIT
-1650 LNAEDLANHKGDRT
+1650 LNAEDLANHKGDRV
-1664 IELGGVQWSSAM
+1664 IELGGVQWSSSM

-1693 RISSKSVFLCSDN
+1693 LIGSKSVFLCSDTSTSA
-1706 DISVSDT
+1706 SVT
-1713 VPAQRVHTADISYY
+1713 VPAQGVQTVDISYY

-1732 PSNPITTTLYE
+1732 PSNSITTSLYK
-1743 YPSETKNYNYW
+1743 STNGTDNYNYW

-1795 NSIQGTTEEEQRTSK
+1795 SSIQGTTEEEQRTSK

-1840 KNGNLYIGGKIR
+1840 KNGNLYIGGKIK

-1931 KSGYYIIDPIKN
+1931 KSGYYIIDPIKD

>member
-1 MANLFKVYKTD
+1 MADLFKVYKTNSS
-12 DDTFQGGIRASQ
+12 TFQGGVRTTQ
-24 KPSSNQNLIAYW
+24 KPSSNQTAIAYW
-36 LEGPM
+36 KEGPLS
-41 GGICYR
+41 GVCYR
-47 TNNKPHW
+47 KNNNLHKVL
-54 ITSSSNKTGI
+54 SNSNKKGI
-64 IFFVKDDAI
+64 ILFVKDDVI

-83 GYPVNQ
+83 GYPFGW
-89 TTIIGYSLKFQPT
+89 TTIGYSLKFQPT
-102 TAHSIPFSFTSNRGS
+102 TAHPVPFNFTSNKGS

-142 LSIICIAPEDMAIC
+142 LSIICIAPKDMAIC

-169 INYTTYYT
+169 ITYTMYNIL
-177 KNQDPKE
+177 NQEHTGQP
-184 QSLSDNALY
+184 LSDNALY
-193 STTGYSFYENSS
+193 LVAGYSFYEDSS
-205 VTSGGAYFIN
+205 VTSGGVYFTN
-215 QNKYCV
+215 KDKYCV
-221 INRIGHSLA
+221 INKKGHSLA

-238 ALNAYKSKSNQS
+238 ALNAYESKSNQS
-250 DYYIIQLKAQDNG
+250 DYYIIQLKIQTDG
-263 QKYTTISPSDLQQEI
+263 QKYTTIKVSELRDSTK
-278 DDSIQD
+278 DDD
-284 DNSSSSDFN
+284 SSSSDFN
-293 DVIDITPSYVKQDLD
+293 DVIDVTPSYIKQDLD

-331 SDNRINSNEEKYLGR
+331 SDNRTNSNKQEEEEYLGR
-346 GIEQSKGS
+346 GIKESKGS
-354 EKGGVTYFTPNNNTI
+354 KKGSVTYFTPSNNTI
-369 LGLKYSTSENIDL
+369 LGLKYSKTENIDL

-393 KVDYDLQDFA
+393 RVDYDLQDFA
-403 AQLDSYFHYTTSNV
+403 AQLDNYFHYTTSNV
-417 WSGEDDLYLPGRV
+417 WSGKDDLYLPGRV
-430 AKNDSQ
+430 VKNDSQ
-436 GNTNLLNIQKTNY
+436 GKENSTNLLNIQETNY
-449 QYAVKRVPKIGAIIV
+449 QYAVKRVPKVGAIIV
-464 NKKKWEKK
+464 NKEKWKGGKIEK
-472 YDEEKIKSYKD
+472 YQDLKS
-483 LEFAVTIRT
+483 AVAIRT

-504 QNNYK
+504 QKNYK
-509 ILYYKIKLT
+509 ILYYKIELKTKLA
-518 DFSST
+518 ST
-523 LDSTLDSIPPPVV
+523 V
-536 SKFVNISESS
+536 SKSVNISESS
-546 IESFSDFLAQLKPTM
+546 IESFSDFLVQLKPTM
-561 RAGAM
+561 CAGAM
-566 YSFNVETSIAQERT
+566 YSFNTETSIAQERT
-580 SINLYDFKLVEA
+580 SVNLYDFKLVEA

-610 ERNPDNDW
+610 ERNPDTNQ

-662 SDVTLGESYGKQ
+662 SDVTLGESYGEQ
-674 QYFIEAIKYKNEGD
+674 QYFIEAIKYKNEGN
-688 NQIFIPYFYK
+688 NQTLLPYFYK

-729 LQCKY
+729 LQCQY

-747 DCSFDSKDDSCIHE
+747 DCNFDSKDNSCIHE

-801 KVFECYPQFYIEF
+801 KVFEYYPQFYIEF

-872 VDSDLTDSGLCT
+872 VDSGLTDSGLCT

-976 KKIGQR
+976 KKVGQR
-982 LYQFKTTQTT
+982 LYQFKMTQTT

-1000 TTTTKNYTTS
+1000 TTMTKSYTTS

-1039 YFSYCTVD
+1039 YFSYCKVD
-1047 TGTGVINNLTI
+1047 EVTGVIKNLTI

-1066 SPEVQ
+1066 NEDIKK
-1071 ELIKHYKDTYCK
+1071 LIEKYKDTYCK

-1088 RLTLEGFKDIDKES
+1088 RLTLEGFKDIDEDSTYK
-1102 IYEPPFTNWNDFKE
+1102 PPFTNWNDFKE
-1116 KVVDVQEYQNNGSLG
+1116 KVVDVQEYQINGSLG

-1185 YWAAENVLEDSC
+1185 YWAAEDVLEDSC
-1197 KPKLSYNINVID
+1197 KPKLTYNINVID

-1234 FFGINEK
+1234 FFGVNEK

-1307 YIQTDSLQG
+1307 YVQTDSLQG

-1343 AIDNVSSQYKLSGE
+1343 AIDNASSQYKLSGE

-1440 NIRLRAGYEFRNNTG
+1440 NIRLRAGYEFRNSAG
-1455 GNNVSGDYELES
+1455 GHNVSGDYAAES
-1467 PLTDQNV
+1467 PLTNQNV

-1486 FKTETQSNYADD
+1486 FKTETQSDYADD

-1538 GYLIVKDNVANF
+1538 GYLIVQDSIANF
-1550 LDSDIGDVLDQ
+1550 VDSAIGNVLDQ
-1561 DLNSYYFAEN
+1561 NLNSYYFAEN
-1571 SSSTYTVTPIY
+1571 SSSTYTVTPMY

-1591 TVKLVRKENSKLV
+1591 TVKLVRKESSKSV
-1604 AMPYD
+1604 TMPYD
-1609 YYVIGT
+1609 YYVIAT
-1615 NPSLN
+1615 TPPLN
-1620 EKPTS
+1620 KKPTS
-1625 KITQVEGT
+1625 TITQVEGT
-1633 VIECS
+1633 IIECS
-1638 FVTDSEVTTPIT
+1638 FVTNSEVTTPIT
-1650 LNAEDLANHKGDRT
+1650 LNAADLANHKGDRT
-1664 IELGGVQWSSAM
+1664 IELGGVQWSSSM

-1693 RISSKSVFLCSDN
+1693 RIDKVSAYLCSG
-1706 DISVSDT
+1706 ISTSASVT
-1713 VPAQRVHTADISYY
+1713 VPAQGIHTEDISYY

-1732 PSNPITTTLYE
+1732 PSDSITTSLYVYTNGTE
-1743 YPSETKNYNYW
+1743 NYNYW

-1776 GIFINNK
+1776 GIFVNNK

-1790 TINDI
+1790 VINDI
-1795 NSIQGTTEEEQRTSK
+1795 DSVQGTTEEEQRTSK

-1840 KNGNLYIGGKIR
+1840 KNGNLYIGGKIK

-1923 NSGSGSIQ
+1923 SSGDSDSGSSSIT
-1931 KSGYYIIDPIKN
+1931 KAGWYIPDPVID

>member
-1 MANLFKVYKTD
+1 MADLFKAYKTNSS
-12 DDTFQGGIRASQ
+12 TFQGGVRATQ
-24 KPSSNQNLIAYW
+24 KPSSNQTAIAYW
-36 LEGPM
+36 KEGPLS
-41 GGICYR
+41 GVCYR
-47 TNNKPHW
+47 KNNNIHKVL
-54 ITSSSNKTGI
+54 SNSNKKGI
-64 IFFVKDDAI
+64 IFFVKDDVI
-73 NSRVIDYIWK
+73 NSQVIDYIWK
-83 GYPVNQ
+83 GYPINR
-89 TTIIGYSLKFQPT
+89 TTIVGYSLKFQPT
-102 TAHSIPFSFTSNRGS
+102 TAHPVPFNFTSNKGS

-142 LSIICIAPEDMAIC
+142 LSIICIAPGDMAIC
-156 NSRNI
+156 SSRNI

-169 INYTTYYT
+169 ITYTMYNIL
-177 KNQDPKE
+177 NQEYIKQP
-184 QSLSDNALY
+184 LSDNALY
-193 STTGYSFYENSS
+193 SVAGYSFYEDSS
-205 VTSGGAYFIN
+205 VTSGGVYFTN
-215 QNKYCV
+215 KNKYCV
-221 INRIGHSLA
+221 INKKGHSLA

-238 ALNAYKSKSNQS
+238 ALNAYESKSNQS
-250 DYYIIQLKAQDNG
+250 DYYIIQLKTQTDG
-263 QKYTTISPSDLQQEI
+263 QKYTDIKVSELRDSTKD
-278 DDSIQD
+278 DDS
-284 DNSSSSDFN
+284 SSSSDFN
-293 DVIDITPSYVKQDLD
+293 DVIDTTPSYVKQDLD

-331 SDNRINSNEEKYLGR
+331 SDNRTNSNKQKEEEYLGR
-346 GIEQSKGS
+346 GIKQDKGFKKGS
-354 EKGGVTYFTPNNNTI
+354 VTYFTPSNNTI
-369 LGLKYSTSENIDL
+369 LGLKYSTRENIDL

-403 AQLDSYFHYTTSNV
+403 AQLDSYFHYTANNV
-417 WSGEDDLYLPGRV
+417 WSGKHDLYLPGRV
-430 AKNDSQ
+430 AKDDSQ
-436 GNTNLLNIQKTNY
+436 GKENSTNLLNIQETNY

-464 NKKKWEKK
+464 DKKKWKDDKIEK
-472 YDEEKIKSYKD
+472 YQD
-483 LEFAVTIRT
+483 LESAVAART

-504 QNNYK
+504 QKNYK
-509 ILYYKIKLT
+509 ILYYKIELKTKLA
-518 DFSST
+518 ST
-523 LDSTLDSIPPPVV
+523 V
-536 SKFVNISESS
+536 SKSIIISESS
-546 IESFSDFLAQLKPTM
+546 IENFSDFLAQLKPTM
-561 RAGAM
+561 QAGAM
-566 YSFNVETSIAQERT
+566 YSFNTETSIAQERT
-580 SINLYDFKLVEA
+580 SVNLYDFKLVEA

-610 ERNPDNDW
+610 ERNPDTNQ

-662 SDVTLGESYGKQ
+662 SDVTLGESYGEQ
-674 QYFIEAIKYKNEGD
+674 QYFIEAIKYKNEGN
-688 NQIFIPYFYK
+688 NQTLLPYFYK

-729 LQCKY
+729 LQCQY

-747 DCSFDSKDDSCIHE
+747 DCNFDSKDNNCIHE

-801 KVFECYPQFYIEF
+801 KVFEYYPQFYIEF
-814 DTNGRVLLDEN
+814 DTNGRILLDEN

-845 FRYEKNLSSISRTV
+845 FRYEKNLSSVSRTV

-976 KKIGQR
+976 KKVGQR
-982 LYQFKTTQTT
+982 LYQFKMTQTT

-1000 TTTTKNYTTS
+1000 TITTKSYTTS

-1047 TGTGVINNLTI
+1047 KDKRVINLTI

-1066 SPEVQ
+1066 NPEVQ
-1071 ELIKHYKDTYCK
+1071 ALIKTYKDTYCK

-1088 RLTLEGFKDIDKES
+1088 RLTLEGFKDIEEDS
-1102 IYEPPFTNWNDFKE
+1102 TYEPPFTNWNDFKE
-1116 KVVDVQEYQNNGSLG
+1116 KVVDVQEYQINGSLG

-1185 YWAAENVLEDSC
+1185 YWAAEDVLEDSC
-1197 KPKLSYNINVID
+1197 KPKLTYNINVID

-1307 YIQTDSLQG
+1307 YVQTDSLQG

-1343 AIDNVSSQYKLSGE
+1343 AIDNASSQYKLSGE

-1440 NIRLRAGYEFRNNTG
+1440 NIRLRAGYEFRNSAG
-1455 GNNVSGDYELES
+1455 GHNVSGDYAAES
-1467 PLTDQNV
+1467 PLTNQNV

-1486 FKTETQSNYADD
+1486 FKTETQSDYADD

-1525 SVVASSSAKTLSN
+1525 SVIASSSAKTLSN
-1538 GYLIVKDNVANF
+1538 GYLIVKDSIANF
-1550 LDSDIGDVLDQ
+1550 IDSAIGNVLDQ
-1561 DLNSYYFAEN
+1561 NLNSYYFAEN

-1582 DNIQKKSII
+1582 DNIQKRSII
-1591 TVKLVRKENSKLV
+1591 TVNLVRKESSKSV
-1604 AMPYD
+1604 VMPYD
-1609 YYVIGT
+1609 YYVIAT
-1615 NPSLN
+1615 APPLNKKPSS
-1620 EKPTS
+1620 T
-1625 KITQVEGT
+1625 ITQVEGT

-1638 FVTDSEVTTPIT
+1638 FVTHSEITTPIT
-1650 LNAEDLANHKGDRT
+1650 LNAADLANHKGDRT
-1664 IELGGVQWSSAM
+1664 IELGGVQWSSSM

-1693 RISSKSVFLCSDN
+1693 RIDRVSAYLCSGIN
-1706 DISVSDT
+1706 ISASVT
-1713 VPAQRVHTADISYY
+1713 VPAQGVHMTDISYY

-1732 PSNPITTTLYE
+1732 PSDSITASLYVYSNGTE
-1743 YPSETKNYNYW
+1743 NCNYW
-1754 GTAIDSDTPIS
+1754 GTAIDNDTPIS
-1765 STTSSVSTKEV
+1765 STMSSVSTKEV

-1795 NSIQGTTEEEQRTSK
+1795 SSPQGTTEEEQRTSK

-1840 KNGNLYIGGKIR
+1840 KNGNLYIGGKIK

-1923 NSGSGSIQ
+1923 SSGGSDSGSSSIT
-1931 KSGYYIIDPIKN
+1931 KAGWYIPDPVID

>member
-1 MANLFKVYKTD
+1 MADLFKVYKTNSS
-12 DDTFQGGIRASQ
+12 TFQGGVRTTQ
-24 KPSSNQNLIAYW
+24 KPSSNQTAIAYW
-36 LEGPM
+36 KEGPLS
-41 GGICYR
+41 GVCYR
-47 TNNKPHW
+47 KNNNLHKVL
-54 ITSSSNKTGI
+54 SNSNKKGI
-64 IFFVKDDAI
+64 IFFVKDDVI

-83 GYPVNQ
+83 GYPIGW
-89 TTIIGYSLKFQPT
+89 TTIGYSLKFQPT
-102 TAHSIPFSFTSNRGS
+102 TTHPVPFNFTSNKGS

-123 YNFIHRLSASEYNQ
+123 YNFIHRLSATEYNQ

-142 LSIICIAPEDMAIC
+142 LSIICIAPKDMAIC
-156 NSRNI
+156 SSRNI

-169 INYTTYYT
+169 ITYTMYNILNQEYT
-177 KNQDPKE
+177 N

-193 STTGYSFYENSS
+193 SVAGYSFYEDSS
-205 VTSGGAYFIN
+205 VTSGGVYFTN
-215 QNKYCV
+215 KDKYCV
-221 INRIGHSLA
+221 INKKGHSLA

-238 ALNAYKSKSNQS
+238 ALNAYESKSNQS
-250 DYYIIQLKAQDNG
+250 DYYIIQLKAQDDG
-263 QKYTTISPSDLQQEI
+263 QKYTTIKVSELQ
-278 DDSIQD
+278 DSTRD

-293 DVIDITPSYVKQDLD
+293 DVIDTTPSYIKQDLD

-331 SDNRINSNEEKYLGR
+331 SDNRINSNKEEYLGR

-354 EKGGVTYFTPNNNTI
+354 KKGSVTYFTPSNNTI
-369 LGLKYSTSENIDL
+369 LGLKYSKTENIDL

-403 AQLDSYFHYTTSNV
+403 AQLDSYFHYTTKYV
-417 WSGEDDLYLPGRV
+417 WSKNDLYLPGRV
-430 AKNDSQ
+430 AKSDSQ
-436 GNTNLLNIQKTNY
+436 GKEDSTNLLNIQKTNY
-449 QYAVKRVPKIGAIIV
+449 QYAVKRVPKVGAIIV
-464 NKKKWEKK
+464 NKEKWKKKCDENE
-472 YDEEKIKSYKD
+472 YDEDKIKNYQYLKT
-483 LEFAVTIRT
+483 AVSVRT

-509 ILYYKIKLT
+509 ILYYKIELKT
-518 DFSST
+518 DFAP
-523 LDSTLDSIPPPVV
+523 DSAPVV
-536 SKFVNISESS
+536 SKSIDILESS
-546 IESFSDFLAQLKPTM
+546 IESFSDFLAQLKPSM

-610 ERNPDNDW
+610 ERNPDDNW

-662 SDVTLGESYGKQ
+662 SDVTLGESYGEQ
-674 QYFIEAIKYKNEGD
+674 QYFIEAIKYKNEGN
-688 NQIFIPYFYK
+688 NQTLIPYFYK

-976 KKIGQR
+976 KKVGQR
-982 LYQFKTTQTT
+982 LYQFKMTQTT

-1000 TTTTKNYTTS
+1000 TITTKSYTTS

-1047 TGTGVINNLTI
+1047 KEKGVIKNSTI

-1066 SPEVQ
+1066 NKDIKK
-1071 ELIKHYKDTYCK
+1071 LIEKYKDTYCK

-1088 RLTLEGFKDIDKES
+1088 RLTLEGFKDIDEDS
-1102 IYEPPFTNWNDFKE
+1102 TYEPPFTNWNDFKE
-1116 KVVDVQEYQNNGSLG
+1116 KVVDVQEYQTNGSLG

-1185 YWAAENVLEDSC
+1185 YWAAEDVLEDSC
-1197 KPKLSYNINVID
+1197 KPKLTYNINVID

-1234 FFGINEK
+1234 FFGVNEK

-1343 AIDNVSSQYKLSGE
+1343 AIDNASSQYKLSGE

-1440 NIRLRAGYEFRNNTG
+1440 NIRLRAGYEFRNNAG
-1455 GNNVSGDYELES
+1455 GNNVSGDYESES
-1467 PLTDQNV
+1467 PLTNQNV

-1486 FKTETQSNYADD
+1486 FKTETQSDYADD

-1538 GYLIVKDNVANF
+1538 GYLIVQDSVANF
-1550 LDSDIGDVLDQ
+1550 LDSTIGDVLDQ

-1571 SSSTYTVTPIY
+1571 SSSTYTVTPVY

-1591 TVKLVRKENSKLV
+1591 TVKLVRKESSKSV

-1609 YYVIGT
+1609 YYIIRT
-1615 NPSLN
+1615 TPPLN
-1620 EKPTS
+1620 KKSTS
-1625 KITQVEGT
+1625 TITQVEGT
-1633 VIECS
+1633 IIECS
-1638 FVTDSEVTTPIT
+1638 FVTNSEITIPIA

-1693 RISSKSVFLCSDN
+1693 RIDSVSAYLCSGIN
-1706 DISVSDT
+1706 TSASVT
-1713 VPAQRVHTADISYY
+1713 VPAQGVHTADISYY

-1732 PSNPITTTLYE
+1732 PSDSITTSLYVYTNGTE
-1743 YPSETKNYNYW
+1743 NYNYW
-1754 GTAIDSDTPIS
+1754 GTATDSDTPIS

-1795 NSIQGTTEEEQRTSK
+1795 SSIQGTTEEEQRTSK

-1840 KNGNLYIGGKIR
+1840 KNGNLYIGGKIK

-1931 KSGYYIIDPIKN
+1931 KSGYYIIDPIKD

>member
-1 MANLFKVYKTD
+1 MTDLFKVYKTNSS
-12 DDTFQGGIRASQ
+12 TFQGGVRATQ
-24 KPSSNQNLIAYW
+24 EPADNQTLIVSW
-36 LEGPM
+36 LDNPLEKV
-41 GGICYR
+41 CYR
-47 TNNKPHW
+47 TNNKIHW
-54 ITSSSNKTGI
+54 QRSMNDKTGT
-64 IFFVKDDAI
+64 IFFVKDDVI
-73 NSRVIDYIWK
+73 NSQTIDYIWK
-83 GYPVNQ
+83 GRPVNR
-89 TTIIGYSLKFQPT
+89 TETVGYPLKFQAT
-102 TAHSIPFSFTSNRGS
+102 SAHPVPFNFTSNKGS

-123 YNFIHRLSASEYNQ
+123 YNFIHRLSATEYNQ

-142 LSIICIAPEDMAIC
+142 LSIICIAPKDMAIC

-169 INYTTYYT
+169 ITYTMYNIL
-177 KNQDPKE
+177 NQE
-184 QSLSDNALY
+184 HTNQLLSDNALY
-193 STTGYSFYENSS
+193 SVAGYSFYENSS
-205 VTSGGAYFIN
+205 VTSGGVYFTN
-215 QNKYCV
+215 KNKYCV
-221 INRIGHSLA
+221 INKTGHSLA
-230 NNPGSAQS
+230 NNPSSAQS

-250 DYYIIQLKAQDNG
+250 NYYIIQLKAQENG
-263 QKYTTISPSDLQQEI
+263 QKYTTIEVSELQDSTK
-278 DDSIQD
+278 DDD
-284 DNSSSSDFN
+284 SSSSDFN
-293 DVIDITPSYVKQDLD
+293 DVIDVTPSYVKQDLD

-331 SDNRINSNEEKYLGR
+331 SDNRINSNKEEYLGR

-354 EKGGVTYFTPNNNTI
+354 KKGSVTYFTPSNNTI
-369 LGLKYSTSENIDL
+369 LGLKRSTTENIDL

-403 AQLDSYFHYTTSNV
+403 AQLDSYFHYTTKYI
-417 WSGEDDLYLPGRV
+417 WSGNDLYLPGRI
-430 AKNDSQ
+430 AKGDSK
-436 GNTNLLNIQKTNY
+436 GNTNLLNIRETNY
-449 QYAVKRVPKIGAIIV
+449 QYAVKRVPKVGAIIV
-464 NKKKWEKK
+464 NKKKWED
-472 YDEEKIKSYKD
+472 YNIDKIKEYEHLKY
-483 LEFAVTIRT
+483 AVAART

-504 QNNYK
+504 QKNYK
-509 ILYYKIKLT
+509 ILYYTIKLN
-518 DFSST
+518 DFT
-523 LDSTLDSIPPPVV
+523 EIKKPTV
-536 SKFVNISESS
+536 SNSVIVSESS

-610 ERNPDNDW
+610 ERNPDTNQ
-618 ALQETSR
+618 ALQETSH

-646 AGTTFALIHE
+646 ADKTFALIHE

-674 QYFIEAIKYKNEGD
+674 QYFIEAIKYKNEGN
-688 NQIFIPYFYK
+688 NQTLLPYFYK

-729 LQCKY
+729 LQCQY

-781 RIRTLEQSKSNRFNL
+781 RIRTLEQNKSNRFNL

-976 KKIGQR
+976 KKVGQR

-1000 TTTTKNYTTS
+1000 TTTIKSYTTS

-1047 TGTGVINNLTI
+1047 KEKGVINNLTI

-1066 SPEVQ
+1066 NEDIQ
-1071 ELIKHYKDTYCK
+1071 KLIEKYKDTYCK

-1088 RLTLEGFKDIDKES
+1088 RLALEGFKDIDEGS
-1102 IYEPPFTNWNDFKE
+1102 TYEPPFTNWNDFKE
-1116 KVVDVQEYQNNGSLG
+1116 KVVDVQEYQTNGSLG

-1185 YWAAENVLEDSC
+1185 YWAAEDVLEDSC
-1197 KPKLSYNINVID
+1197 KPKLTYNINVID

-1234 FFGINEK
+1234 FFGVNEK

-1283 SASVQSLTYNENT
+1283 SASVQSLIYNENT

-1343 AIDNVSSQYKLSGE
+1343 AIDNSSSQYKLSGE

-1440 NIRLRAGYEFRNNTG
+1440 NIRLRAGYEFRNSAG
-1455 GNNVSGDYELES
+1455 GNNVSGDYESES
-1467 PLTDQNV
+1467 PLTNQNV

-1486 FKTETQSNYADD
+1486 FKTETQSDYADD
-1498 TTDYTARLSLAGE
+1498 ATDYTARLSLAGE

-1538 GYLIVKDNVANF
+1538 GYLIVQDNIANF
-1550 LDSDIGDVLDQ
+1550 MDSTIGDVLDQ

-1591 TVKLVRKENSKLV
+1591 TVKLVRKENSKSV

-1609 YYVIGT
+1609 YYIIAT
-1615 NPSLN
+1615 TPPLN
-1620 EKPTS
+1620 KKPTS
-1625 KITQVEGT
+1625 TITQVEGT
-1633 VIECS
+1633 IIECS
-1638 FVTDSEVTTPIT
+1638 FVTNSEVTTPIT
-1650 LNAEDLANHKGDRT
+1650 LNAADLANHKGDRT

-1693 RISSKSVFLCSDN
+1693 QIDRVSAYLCSGIN
-1706 DISVSDT
+1706 TSASVT
-1713 VPAQRVHTADISYY
+1713 VPAQGVHTADISYY

-1732 PSNPITTTLYE
+1732 PSDSITTSLYVYTNGTE
-1743 YPSETKNYNYW
+1743 NYNYW

-1795 NSIQGTTEEEQRTSK
+1795 SSIQGTTEEEQRTSK

-1840 KNGNLYIGGKIR
+1840 KNGNLYIGGKIK

-1923 NSGSGSIQ
+1923 NSDSGSIQ
-1931 KSGYYIIDPIKN
+1931 KSGYYIIDPIKD

>member
-1 MANLFKVYKTD
+1 MADLFKVYKTNSS
-12 DDTFQGGIRASQ
+12 TFQGGVRATQ
-24 KPSSNQNLIAYW
+24 EPTDNQTLIVSW
-36 LEGPM
+36 LDNPLEKV
-41 GGICYR
+41 CYR
-47 TNNKPHW
+47 INNKIHW
-54 ITSSSNKTGI
+54 QRSMNDKTGT
-64 IFFVKDDAI
+64 IFFVKDDVI
-73 NSRVIDYIWK
+73 NSQTIDYIWK
-83 GYPVNQ
+83 GRHVNQ
-89 TTIIGYSLKFQPT
+89 TTTVGYPLKFQAT
-102 TAHSIPFSFTSNRGS
+102 SAHSVPFNFTSNKGS

-142 LSIICIAPEDMAIC
+142 LSIICIAPKDMAIC
-156 NSRNI
+156 GSRNI
-161 HLIHRATS
+161 HLIHRVTS
-169 INYTTYYT
+169 ITYTMYNIL
-177 KNQDPKE
+177 NQEYKDSP
-184 QSLSDNALY
+184 LSDNALY
-193 STTGYSFYENSS
+193 TAKGYSFYEDSS
-205 VTSGGAYFIN
+205 VTSGGVYFTN
-215 QNKYCV
+215 KHKYCV
-221 INRIGHSLA
+221 INKTGHSLA
-230 NNPGSAQS
+230 NNPSSAQS

-250 DYYIIQLKAQDNG
+250 DYYIIQLKEQDDG
-263 QKYTTISPSDLQQEI
+263 QKYTTIKVSDLQ
-278 DDSIQD
+278 DSTQD
-284 DNSSSSDFN
+284 DNSPSSDFN

-331 SDNRINSNEEKYLGR
+331 SDKRTNPNKQENEEKYLGR
-346 GIEQSKGS
+346 GIEQSKGYK
-354 EKGGVTYFTPNNNTI
+354 KGDVTYFTPSNNTI

-403 AQLDSYFHYTTSNV
+403 TQLDSYFHYTTSNV
-417 WSGEDDLYLPGRV
+417 WSGKNDLYLPGRV

-436 GNTNLLNIQKTNY
+436 GKEDNTNLLNIQETNY
-449 QYAVKRVPKIGAIIV
+449 QYAVKRVPKVGAIIV
-464 NKKKWEKK
+464 NKKGWEA
-472 YDEEKIKSYKD
+472 YNIDKIKEYKD
-483 LEFAVTIRT
+483 LSKAVAVRT

-504 QNNYK
+504 QKNYK
-509 ILYYKIKLT
+509 ILYYKIELI
-518 DFSST
+518 DFDLISAPT
-523 LDSTLDSIPPPVV
+523 V
-536 SKFVNISESS
+536 SNSVIISESS

-610 ERNPDNDW
+610 ERNPDDNW

-646 AGTTFALIHE
+646 ADTTFALIHE

-662 SDVTLGESYGKQ
+662 SDVTLGESYGEQ
-674 QYFIEAIKYKNEGD
+674 QYFIEAIKYKNEGN
-688 NQIFIPYFYK
+688 NQTLLPYFYK

-814 DTNGRVLLDEN
+814 DTNGRILLDEN

-965 ITGIGTALEER
+965 VTGIGTALEER
-976 KKIGQR
+976 KKVGQR
-982 LYQFKTTQTT
+982 LYQFKMTQTT

-1000 TTTTKNYTTS
+1000 TITTKSYTTS

-1047 TGTGVINNLTI
+1047 KEKGVIKNSTI

-1066 SPEVQ
+1066 NKDIK
-1071 ELIKHYKDTYCK
+1071 ELIEKYKDTYCK

-1088 RLTLEGFKDIDKES
+1088 RLTLEGFKDIDEDS
-1102 IYEPPFTNWNDFKE
+1102 TYEPPFTNWNDFKE
-1116 KVVDVQEYQNNGSLG
+1116 KVVDVQEYQTNGSLG

-1165 EPYIKEGTWTD
+1165 EPYIKEGTWID

-1185 YWAAENVLEDSC
+1185 YWAAEDVLEDSC
-1197 KPKLSYNINVID
+1197 KPKLTYNINVID

-1234 FFGINEK
+1234 FFGVNEK

-1343 AIDNVSSQYKLSGE
+1343 AIDNASSQYKLSGE

-1440 NIRLRAGYEFRNNTG
+1440 NVRLRAGYEFRNNAG
-1455 GNNVSGDYELES
+1455 GNNVSGDYESES
-1467 PLTDQNV
+1467 PLTNQNV

-1486 FKTETQSNYADD
+1486 FKTETQSDYADD

-1538 GYLIVKDNVANF
+1538 GYLIVQDSVANF
-1550 LDSDIGDVLDQ
+1550 LDSTIGDVLDQ

-1591 TVKLVRKENSKLV
+1591 TVKLVRKENSKSV

-1609 YYVIGT
+1609 YYIIST

-1620 EKPTS
+1620 EKPAST
-1625 KITQVEGT
+1625 ITQVEGT
-1633 VIECS
+1633 IIECS
-1638 FVTDSEVTTPIT
+1638 FVTNSEVTTPIA

-1693 RISSKSVFLCSDN
+1693 LIGSKSVFLCSDTN
-1706 DISVSDT
+1706 TSASVT
-1713 VPAQRVHTADISYY
+1713 VPAQGVQTVDISYY

-1732 PSNPITTTLYE
+1732 PSNSITTSLYKSTNGTE
-1743 YPSETKNYNYW
+1743 NYNYW

-1795 NSIQGTTEEEQRTSK
+1795 SSIQGTTEEEQRTSK

-1923 NSGSGSIQ
+1923 NSGGSDSGSSSIT
-1931 KSGYYIIDPIKN
+1931 KAGWYIPDPIID

>member
-1 MANLFKVYKTD
+1 MTDLFKVYKTNSS
-12 DDTFQGGIRASQ
+12 TFQGGVRATQ
-24 KPSSNQNLIAYW
+24 EPTDNQTLIVSW
-36 LEGPM
+36 LDNPLEKV
-41 GGICYR
+41 CYR
-47 TNNKPHW
+47 INNKIHW
-54 ITSSSNKTGI
+54 QRSMNDKTGT
-64 IFFVKDDAI
+64 IFFVKDDVI
-73 NSRVIDYIWK
+73 NSQTIDYIWK
-83 GYPVNQ
+83 GRHVNQ
-89 TTIIGYSLKFQPT
+89 TTTVGYPLKFQAT
-102 TAHSIPFSFTSNRGS
+102 SAHSVPFNFTSNKGR

-123 YNFIHRLSASEYNQ
+123 YNFIHRLSATEYNQ

-142 LSIICIAPEDMAIC
+142 LSIICIAPKDMAIC

-169 INYTTYYT
+169 ITYTMYNIL
-177 KNQDPKE
+177 NQEYNNQP
-184 QSLSDNALY
+184 LSDNALY
-193 STTGYSFYENSS
+193 TAKGYSFYEDSS
-205 VTSGGAYFIN
+205 VTSGGVYFTN
-215 QNKYCV
+215 KHKYCV
-221 INRIGHSLA
+221 INKKGHSLA
-230 NNPGSAQS
+230 NNPSSAQS
-238 ALNAYKSKSNQS
+238 ALNAYESKSNQS
-250 DYYIIQLKAQDNG
+250 DYYIIQLKEQDDG
-263 QKYTTISPSDLQQEI
+263 QKYTTIKVSELQDSTK
-278 DDSIQD
+278 DDD
-284 DNSSSSDFN
+284 SSSSDFN
-293 DVIDITPSYVKQDLD
+293 DVIDVTPSYVKQDLD

-331 SDNRINSNEEKYLGR
+331 SDNRINSNKEEYLGR

-354 EKGGVTYFTPNNNTI
+354 KKGSVTYFTPSNNTI
-369 LGLKYSTSENIDL
+369 LGLKRSTTENIDL

-403 AQLDSYFHYTTSNV
+403 AQIDSYFHYTTKYI
-417 WSGEDDLYLPGRV
+417 WSGNDLYLPGRV
-430 AKNDSQ
+430 AKGDSK
-436 GNTNLLNIQKTNY
+436 GNTNLLNIRETNY
-449 QYAVKRVPKIGAIIV
+449 QYAVKRVPKVGAIIV
-464 NKKKWEKK
+464 NKKKWED
-472 YDEEKIKSYKD
+472 YNIDKIKEYEHLKY
-483 LEFAVTIRT
+483 AVAART

-509 ILYYKIKLT
+509 ILYYTIKLKT
-518 DFSST
+518 DFEPALT
-523 LDSTLDSIPPPVV
+523 PTV
-536 SKFVNISESS
+536 SKSIIISESS

-610 ERNPDNDW
+610 ERNPDTNQ

-662 SDVTLGESYGKQ
+662 SDVTLGESYDKQ
-674 QYFIEAIKYKNEGD
+674 QYFIEAIKYKNEGN
-688 NQIFIPYFYK
+688 NQTLIPYFYK

-872 VDSDLTDSGLCT
+872 IDSDLTDSGLCT

-976 KKIGQR
+976 KKVGQR

-992 ERKGALIT
+992 ERKGALIM
-1000 TTTTKNYTTS
+1000 TTTTKSYTTS

-1047 TGTGVINNLTI
+1047 TETGVINNLTI

-1066 SPEVQ
+1066 NEDIQ
-1071 ELIKHYKDTYCK
+1071 KLIEKYKDTYCK

-1088 RLTLEGFKDIDKES
+1088 RLTLEGFKDIEEDS
-1102 IYEPPFTNWNDFKE
+1102 TYEPPFTNWNDFKE
-1116 KVVDVQEYQNNGSLG
+1116 KVVDVQEYQINGSLG

-1185 YWAAENVLEDSC
+1185 YWAAEDVLEDSC
-1197 KPKLSYNINVID
+1197 KPKLTYNINVID

-1234 FFGINEK
+1234 FFGVNEK

-1307 YIQTDSLQG
+1307 YVQTDSLQG

-1343 AIDNVSSQYKLSGE
+1343 AIDNASSQYKLSGE

-1440 NIRLRAGYEFRNNTG
+1440 NIRLRAGYEFRNSAG
-1455 GNNVSGDYELES
+1455 GNNVSGDYESES
-1467 PLTDQNV
+1467 PLTNQNV

-1486 FKTETQSNYADD
+1486 FKTETQSDYADD

-1538 GYLIVKDNVANF
+1538 GYLIVQDSVANF
-1550 LDSDIGDVLDQ
+1550 LDSTIGDVLDQ

-1591 TVKLVRKENSKLV
+1591 TVKLVRKESSKSV

-1615 NPSLN
+1615 NPPLN
-1620 EKPTS
+1620 KKPTS
-1625 KITQVEGT
+1625 TITQIEGT
-1633 VIECS
+1633 IIECS
-1638 FVTDSEVTTPIT
+1638 FVTNSEVTTPIT
-1650 LNAEDLANHKGDRT
+1650 LNAADLANHKGDRT
-1664 IELGGVQWSSAM
+1664 IELGGVQWSSSM
-1676 ISSYMSENYYK
+1676 ISSYISENYYK

-1693 RISSKSVFLCSDN
+1693 LVGSVSAYLCSGIN
-1706 DISVSDT
+1706 TSASVT
-1713 VPAQRVHTADISYY
+1713 VSAQGVHTADISYY

-1732 PSNPITTTLYE
+1732 PSDSITTSLYVYTNGTE
-1743 YPSETKNYNYW
+1743 NYNYW

-1795 NSIQGTTEEEQRTSK
+1795 SSIQGTTEEEQRTSK

-1840 KNGNLYIGGKIR
+1840 KNGNLYIGGKIK

-1923 NSGSGSIQ
+1923 NSDSGSIQ
-1931 KSGYYIIDPIKN
+1931 KSGYYIIDPIKD

>member
-1 MANLFKVYKTD
+1 MADLFKVYKTNSS
-12 DDTFQGGIRASQ
+12 TFQGGVRTTQ
-24 KPSSNQNLIAYW
+24 KPSSNQTAIAYW
-36 LEGPM
+36 KEGPLS
-41 GGICYR
+41 GVCYR
-47 TNNKPHW
+47 KNNNLHKVL
-54 ITSSSNKTGI
+54 SNSNKKGI
-64 IFFVKDDAI
+64 ILFVKDDVI

-83 GYPVNQ
+83 GYPFGW
-89 TTIIGYSLKFQPT
+89 TTIGYSLKFQPT
-102 TAHSIPFSFTSNRGS
+102 TAHPVPFNFTSNKGS

-142 LSIICIAPEDMAIC
+142 LSIICIAPKDMAIC

-169 INYTTYYT
+169 ITYTMYNIL
-177 KNQDPKE
+177 NQEHTGQP
-184 QSLSDNALY
+184 LSDNALY
-193 STTGYSFYENSS
+193 SVAGYSFYEDSS
-205 VTSGGAYFIN
+205 VTSGGVYFTN
-215 QNKYCV
+215 KDKYCV
-221 INRIGHSLA
+221 INKKGHSLA

-238 ALNAYKSKSNQS
+238 ALNAYESKSNQS
-250 DYYIIQLKAQDNG
+250 DYYIIQLKTQTDG
-263 QKYTTISPSDLQQEI
+263 QKYTTIKVSELRDSTK
-278 DDSIQD
+278 DDD
-284 DNSSSSDFN
+284 SSSSDFN
-293 DVIDITPSYVKQDLD
+293 DVIDVTPSYIKQDLD

-331 SDNRINSNEEKYLGR
+331 SDNRTNSNKQEEEEYLGR
-346 GIEQSKGS
+346 GIKESKGS
-354 EKGGVTYFTPNNNTI
+354 KKGSVTYFTPSNNTI
-369 LGLKYSTSENIDL
+369 LGLKYSKTENIDL

-393 KVDYDLQDFA
+393 RVDYDLQDFA
-403 AQLDSYFHYTTSNV
+403 AQLDNYFHYTTSNV
-417 WSGEDDLYLPGRV
+417 WSGKDDLYLPGRV

-436 GNTNLLNIQKTNY
+436 GKENSTNLLNIQETNY
-449 QYAVKRVPKIGAIIV
+449 QYAVKRVPKVGAIIV
-464 NKKKWEKK
+464 NKEKWKGGKIEK
-472 YDEEKIKSYKD
+472 YQDLKS
-483 LEFAVTIRT
+483 AVAIRT

-504 QNNYK
+504 QKNYK
-509 ILYYKIKLT
+509 ILYYKIELKTKLA
-518 DFSST
+518 ST
-523 LDSTLDSIPPPVV
+523 V
-536 SKFVNISESS
+536 SKSVNISESS
-546 IESFSDFLAQLKPTM
+546 IESFSDFLVQLKPTM
-561 RAGAM
+561 CAGAM
-566 YSFNVETSIAQERT
+566 YSFNTETSIAQERT
-580 SINLYDFKLVEA
+580 SVNLYDFKLVEA

-610 ERNPDNDW
+610 ERNPDTNQ

-662 SDVTLGESYGKQ
+662 SDVTLGESYGEQ
-674 QYFIEAIKYKNEGD
+674 QYFIEAIKYKNEGN
-688 NQIFIPYFYK
+688 NQTLLPYFYK

-729 LQCKY
+729 LQCQY

-747 DCSFDSKDDSCIHE
+747 DCNFDSKDNSCIHE

-801 KVFECYPQFYIEF
+801 KVFEYYPQFYIEF

-872 VDSDLTDSGLCT
+872 VDSGLTDSGLCT

-957 LQASNEVA
+957 LQASNEVV

-976 KKIGQR
+976 KKVGQR
-982 LYQFKTTQTT
+982 LYQFKMTQTT

-1000 TTTTKNYTTS
+1000 TTMTKSYTTS

-1039 YFSYCTVD
+1039 YFSYCKVD
-1047 TGTGVINNLTI
+1047 EVTGVIKNLTI

-1066 SPEVQ
+1066 NEDIKK
-1071 ELIKHYKDTYCK
+1071 LIEKYKDTYCK

-1088 RLTLEGFKDIDKES
+1088 RLTLEGFKDIDEDSTYK
-1102 IYEPPFTNWNDFKE
+1102 PPFTNWNDFKE
-1116 KVVDVQEYQNNGSLG
+1116 KVVDVQEYQINGSLG

-1185 YWAAENVLEDSC
+1185 YWAAEDVLEDSC
-1197 KPKLSYNINVID
+1197 KPKLTYNINVID

-1234 FFGINEK
+1234 FFGVNEK

-1307 YIQTDSLQG
+1307 YVQTDSLQG

-1343 AIDNVSSQYKLSGE
+1343 AIDNASSQYKLSGE

-1440 NIRLRAGYEFRNNTG
+1440 NIRLRAGYEFRNSAG
-1455 GNNVSGDYELES
+1455 DHNVSGDYAAES
-1467 PLTDQNV
+1467 PLTNQNV

-1486 FKTETQSNYADD
+1486 FKTETQSDYADD

-1538 GYLIVKDNVANF
+1538 GYLIVQDSIANF
-1550 LDSDIGDVLDQ
+1550 VDSAIGNVLDQ
-1561 DLNSYYFAEN
+1561 NLNSYYFAEN
-1571 SSSTYTVTPIY
+1571 SSSTYTVTPMY

-1591 TVKLVRKENSKLV
+1591 TVKLVRKESSKSV
-1604 AMPYD
+1604 TMPYD
-1609 YYVIGT
+1609 YYVIAT
-1615 NPSLN
+1615 TPPLN
-1620 EKPTS
+1620 KKPTS
-1625 KITQVEGT
+1625 TITQVEGT
-1633 VIECS
+1633 IIECS
-1638 FVTDSEVTTPIT
+1638 FVTNSEVTTPIT
-1650 LNAEDLANHKGDRT
+1650 LNAADLANHKGDRT
-1664 IELGGVQWSSAM
+1664 IELGGVQWSSSM

-1693 RISSKSVFLCSDN
+1693 RIDKVSAYLCSG
-1706 DISVSDT
+1706 ISTSASVT
-1713 VPAQRVHTADISYY
+1713 VPAQGIHTEDISYY

-1732 PSNPITTTLYE
+1732 PSDSITTSLYVYTNGTE
-1743 YPSETKNYNYW
+1743 NYNYW

-1790 TINDI
+1790 VINDI
-1795 NSIQGTTEEEQRTSK
+1795 DSVQGTTEEEQRTSK

-1840 KNGNLYIGGKIR
+1840 KNGNLYIGGKIK

-1923 NSGSGSIQ
+1923 SSGDSDSGSSSIT
-1931 KSGYYIIDPIKN
+1931 KAGWYIPDPVID

>member
-1 MANLFKVYKTD
+1 MADLFKVYKTNSS
-12 DDTFQGGIRASQ
+12 TFQGGVRTTQ
-24 KPSSNQNLIAYW
+24 KPSNNQTAIAYW
-36 LEGPM
+36 KEGPLS
-41 GGICYR
+41 GVCYR
-47 TNNKPHW
+47 KNNNLHKVL
-54 ITSSSNKTGI
+54 SNSNKRGI
-64 IFFVKDDAI
+64 IFFVKDDVI

-83 GYPVNQ
+83 GYPIGW
-89 TTIIGYSLKFQPT
+89 TTIGYSLKFQPT
-102 TAHSIPFSFTSNRGS
+102 TTHPVPFNFTSNKGS

-123 YNFIHRLSASEYNQ
+123 YNFIHRLSATEYNQ

-142 LSIICIAPEDMAIC
+142 LSIICIAPKDMAIC
-156 NSRNI
+156 SSRNI

-169 INYTTYYT
+169 ITYTMYNIL
-177 KNQDPKE
+177 NQE
-184 QSLSDNALY
+184 YINQSLSDNALY
-193 STTGYSFYENSS
+193 SVAGYSFYEDSS
-205 VTSGGAYFIN
+205 VTSGGVYFTN
-215 QNKYCV
+215 KDKYCV
-221 INRIGHSLA
+221 INKKGHSLA
-230 NNPGSAQS
+230 NNPSSAQS

-263 QKYTTISPSDLQQEI
+263 QKYTTIEVSDLQ
-278 DDSIQD
+278 DSTQD
-284 DNSSSSDFN
+284 DNSPSSDFN
-293 DVIDITPSYVKQDLD
+293 DVIDITPSYIKQDLD

-331 SDNRINSNEEKYLGR
+331 SDNRTNSNEEKYLGR

-354 EKGGVTYFTPNNNTI
+354 KKGDVTYFTPSNNTI
-369 LGLKYSTSENIDL
+369 LGLKYSKTENIDL

-403 AQLDSYFHYTTSNV
+403 VQLDSYFHYTTKYV
-417 WSGEDDLYLPGRV
+417 WSENDLYLPGRV
-430 AKNDSQ
+430 AKSDSQ
-436 GNTNLLNIQKTNY
+436 GKEDSTNLLNIQKTNY
-449 QYAVKRVPKIGAIIV
+449 QYAVKRIPKVGAIIV
-464 NKKKWEKK
+464 NKEEWEA
-472 YDEEKIKSYKD
+472 YNIDKIKTYEHLKT
-483 LEFAVTIRT
+483 AVSVRT

-504 QNNYK
+504 QKNYK
-509 ILYYKIKLT
+509 ILYYKIELT
-518 DFSST
+518 DFT
-523 LDSTLDSIPPPVV
+523 KIKKPTV
-536 SKFVNISESS
+536 SKFVDISESS

-610 ERNPDNDW
+610 ERNPDTNQ

-662 SDVTLGESYGKQ
+662 SDVTLGESYGEQ
-674 QYFIEAIKYKNEGD
+674 QYFIEAIKYKNEGN
-688 NQIFIPYFYK
+688 NQTLLPYFYK

-729 LQCKY
+729 LQCQY

-747 DCSFDSKDDSCIHE
+747 DCSFNSKDNSCIHE

-965 ITGIGTALEER
+965 VTGIGTALEER
-976 KKIGQR
+976 KKVGQR

-1000 TTTTKNYTTS
+1000 TTTTKSYTTS

-1047 TGTGVINNLTI
+1047 EVTGVINNLTI

-1066 SPEVQ
+1066 SSEIQ
-1071 ELIKHYKDTYCK
+1071 NLINTYKDTYCK

-1088 RLTLEGFKDIDKES
+1088 RLTLEGFKDIKEDS
-1102 IYEPPFTNWNDFKE
+1102 TYKPPFTNWNDFKE
-1116 KVVDVQEYQNNGSLG
+1116 KVVDVQEYQINGSLG

-1185 YWAAENVLEDSC
+1185 YWAAEDVLEDSC
-1197 KPKLSYNINVID
+1197 KPKLTYNINVID

-1234 FFGINEK
+1234 FFGVNEK

-1343 AIDNVSSQYKLSGE
+1343 AIDNASSQYKLSGE

-1440 NIRLRAGYEFRNNTG
+1440 NIRLRAGYEFRNSAG
-1455 GNNVSGDYELES
+1455 GNNVSGDYESES
-1467 PLTDQNV
+1467 PLTNQNV

-1486 FKTETQSNYADD
+1486 FKTETQSDYADD

-1538 GYLIVKDNVANF
+1538 GYLIVQDSVANF
-1550 LDSDIGDVLDQ
+1550 LDSTIGDVLDQ

-1591 TVKLVRKENSKLV
+1591 TVKLVRKESSKSV

-1615 NPSLN
+1615 NPPLN
-1620 EKPTS
+1620 KKPTS
-1625 KITQVEGT
+1625 TITQVEGT
-1633 VIECS
+1633 IIECS
-1638 FVTDSEVTTPIT
+1638 FVTNSEVTTPIT
-1650 LNAEDLANHKGDRT
+1650 LNAADLANHKGDRT
-1664 IELGGVQWSSAM
+1664 IELGGVQWSSSM
-1676 ISSYMSENYYK
+1676 ISSYISENYYK

-1693 RISSKSVFLCSDN
+1693 LIGSVSAYLCSGIN
-1706 DISVSDT
+1706 TSASVT
-1713 VPAQRVHTADISYY
+1713 VPAQGVHTADISYY

-1732 PSNPITTTLYE
+1732 PSDSITTSLYVYTNGTE
-1743 YPSETKNYNYW
+1743 NYNYW

-1795 NSIQGTTEEEQRTSK
+1795 SSIQGTTEEEQRTSK

-1840 KNGNLYIGGKIR
+1840 KNGNLYIGGKIK

-1923 NSGSGSIQ
+1923 NSDSGSIQ
-1931 KSGYYIIDPIKN
+1931 KSGYYIIDPIKD